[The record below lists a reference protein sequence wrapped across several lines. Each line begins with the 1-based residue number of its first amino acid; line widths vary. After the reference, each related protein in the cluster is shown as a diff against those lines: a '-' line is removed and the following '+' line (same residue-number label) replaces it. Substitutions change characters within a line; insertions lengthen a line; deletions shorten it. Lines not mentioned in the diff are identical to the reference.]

1 MTNETIDQ
9 TTTPDQTLNQ
19 TDFVPQRFINNLQA
33 AFIKVDNAVASFDP
47 DQKPIVDKNDRDN
60 RQAFEKISQ
69 LREEYA
75 NKAIKNPTK
84 KNQYFSDFINKSN
97 DLINKDNL
105 IAVDSSVDSFKKFG
119 DQRYQIF
126 TSWVS
131 LQKDPSKI
139 NTQQIQN
146 FMENI
151 IQPPISD
158 DKEKAE
164 FLRSAKQSFAGIIIG
179 NQIRSDEKFMG
190 VFDEFLKARQEAEKN
205 AEPTG
210 GDWLDI
216 FLSFVFNKKQ
226 SSDLK
231 ETLHQE
237 PRPDFEQ
244 NIATTTTDIQGLP
257 PEARDLLD
265 ERGNFSKFTLGDMEM
280 LDVEGVADKDP
291 NYKFNQLLIHN
302 NALSSVLMG
311 SHSGIEP
318 EKVSLLYGDNGGPE
332 ARHDWNATVGYKNQQ
347 GSNVATLIN
356 AHLNNGSG
364 LVIAGNENGIKNP
377 SFYLYKQDQLTGLK
391 QALSQE
397 EIQNKVD
404 FMEFL
409 AQNNA
414 KLDNL
419 SEKEKEKFQTEIGNF
434 QKDRKAYLDALGS
447 DHIAF
452 VSKKD
457 PKHLALVTEF
467 GNGEVSYTLKD
478 YGKKQDKALDGE
490 TKTTL
495 QGSLKYDGVMFV
507 DYSNFKYTNVSKS
520 PDKGL
525 GATNGVSHLEANFS
539 KVAVF
544 NLPNLNNLAITNY
557 IRRDLEDK
565 LWAKG
570 LSPQEANKLIKD
582 FLNSNK
588 ELVGKVSNFNKAV
601 AEAKNT
607 GNYDEV
613 KKAQKDLEK
622 SLRKRES
629 LEKEVAKK
637 LESRND
643 NKNRMEAKAQAN
655 SQKDKIFALIN
666 KEASKEARAAAF
678 DPNLKGVRSELS
690 DKLENINKNLKDFG
704 KSFDELKNGKNND
717 FSKAEETL
725 KALKDSV
732 KDLGINPEWIS
743 KIENLNAALNDFKN
757 GKNKDFSKVTQAK
770 SDLENSIKDVIIN
783 QKITDKVDNLNQA
796 VSETK
801 LTGNFSKV
809 EQALAE
815 LKNLSLDLGKN
826 SDLQF
831 VRDGVRGTLV
841 GNGLSKTEATTLTKN
856 FSDIRKEL
864 SEKLFGKSNNNNN
877 GLKNNEE
884 PIYAQVNKKKAGQ
897 ATSPE
902 EPIYAQVARKMSVK
916 IDQLNEAASAINR
929 KIDRINKI
937 ASAGKGVGGFSGAG
951 QSASPEE
958 PIYAQ
963 VAKKV
968 SAKIDQLNESAS
980 AINRK
985 IDRINKIASAGKG
998 VGGFSGAGQS
1008 ASPEEPIYA
1017 QVAKKVRAKIDQ
1029 LNESASAINRKMDR
1043 INKIASAGKG
1053 VGGFRGAGQSASPE
1067 EPIYA
1072 QVAKK
1077 VRAKIDQLNESA
1089 SAINRKMDRINKIAS
1104 AGKGVGGFSGAGQS
1118 ASPEEPLYAQVA
1130 KKVRAKIDQLNE
1142 SASAIN
1148 RKIDRINKIASAGK
1162 GVGGFRGA
1170 GQSASPEE
1178 PIYAQVAKKV
1188 SAKIDQLNESASA
1201 INRKMDRINKIASAG
1216 KGVGGFSGAGQSASP
1231 EEPLYAQVAKKVSA
1245 KIDQLNESAS
1255 AINRKIDRINKIASA
1270 GKGVGGFSGA
1280 GQSAS
1285 PEEPLYAQVAK
1296 KVRAKIDQLNESAS
1310 AINRKMDRINKIASA
1325 GKGVGGFRGAGQ
1337 SASPEEPLYAQVA
1350 KKVSAKID
1358 QLNESASAINRKIDR
1373 INKIASAGKG
1383 VGGFRGAGQS
1393 ASPEEPLYAQVAK
1406 KVRAKIDQL
1415 NESAS
1420 AINRKIDRINKIAS
1434 AGKGVGG
1441 FRGAGQS
1448 ASPEEPLYAQVAK
1461 KVRAKID
1468 QLNESASA
1476 INRKIDRINKIAS
1489 AGKGV
1494 GGFSGAGQSA
1504 SPEEPLYAQVAKKVR
1519 AKIDQLNESA
1529 SAINRKMDRIN
1540 KIASAGKG
1548 VGGFRGAG
1556 QSASPEEPL
1565 YAQVAKKVSA
1575 KIDQLNESASAINR
1589 KMDRINKIAS
1599 AGKGVGGFRGAGQSA
1614 SPEEP
1619 IYAQVAKKVSA
1630 KIDQLNESASA
1641 INRKMDRINKIAS
1654 AGKGVGGF
1662 RGAGQS
1668 ASPEEPLYAQV
1679 AKKVSAKIDQLNESA
1694 SAINRKIDRIN
1705 KIASA
1710 GKGVGGFSGAGQ
1722 SASPEEPIYAQVAK
1736 KVSAKIDQLNESA
1749 SAINRKIDRINKIA
1763 SAGKGVGGFSGAGQS
1778 ASPEPIYATIDFDEA
1793 NQAGFSLRRS
1803 AAVNDLSKVGLS
1815 REQELTR
1822 RIGDLNQA
1830 VSEAKAGHFD
1840 KLEQKIDE
1848 LKDSTKKNALKLWV
1862 ESAKQVP
1869 TGLQAKLDNYAT
1881 NSHTRINSNVQSG
1894 TINEKATGM
1903 LTQKNP
1909 EWLKLVN
1916 DKIVAHNVGSA
1927 HLSEYDKIGFNQKNM
1942 KDYSDSF
1949 KFSTKL
1955 NNAVK
1960 DIKSSF
1966 VQFLTNTFSTGSYS
1980 LMKANVEHGV
1990 KNTTKGGFQK
2000 S

>member
-9 TTTPDQTLNQ
+9 TTTPDQTLNP
-19 TDFVPQRFINNLQA
+19 TDFVPQRFINNLQV
-33 AFIKVDNAVASFDP
+33 AFLKVDNAVASYDP

-139 NTQQIQN
+139 NTQQIRN

-190 VFDEFLKARQEAEKN
+190 VFDESLKERQEAEKN
-205 AEPTG
+205 GEPDG
-210 GDWLDI
+210 GDWFDI

-280 LDVEGVADKDP
+280 LDVEGVADNDP

-311 SHSGIEP
+311 SHNGIEP

-347 GSNVATLIN
+347 GNNVATLIN
-356 AHLNNGSG
+356 AHLKNGSG
-364 LVIAGNENGIKNP
+364 LVIAGNEDGIKNP

-434 QKDRKAYLDALGS
+434 QKDRKAYLDALGN

-507 DYSNFKYTNVSKS
+507 NYSNFKYTNASKS
-520 PDKGL
+520 PDKGV
-525 GATNGVSHLEANFS
+525 GATNGVSHLEANLS
-539 KVAVF
+539 NVAVF

-570 LSPQEANKLIKD
+570 LTPQEANKLIKD

-588 ELVGKVSNFNKAV
+588 ELVGKVSNLNKAV

-622 SLRKRES
+622 SIRKREH

-666 KEASKEARAAAF
+666 QEASKEARAAAF
-678 DPNLKGVRSELS
+678 DPNLKGIRSELS

-770 SDLENSIKDVIIN
+770 SDLENSIKDVSIN
-783 QKITDKVDNLNQA
+783 QKITDKVDDLNQA
-796 VSETK
+796 VSEAK
-801 LTGNFSKV
+801 LTGDFSKV

-815 LKNLSLDLGKN
+815 LKNLSLDQK
-826 SDLQF
+826 SDLQKS
-831 VRDGVRGTLV
+831 VKNGVNGTLV

-864 SEKLFGKSNNNNN
+864 NEKLFGNSNNNNN
-877 GLKNNEE
+877 GLKNSTE
-884 PIYAQVNKKKAGQ
+884 PIYAKVNKKKAGQ
-897 ATSPE
+897 AASPE
-902 EPIYAQVARKMSVK
+902 EPIYTQVAKKVNARIDRLNKIASTINGK
-916 IDQLNEAASAINR
+916 IDQLNRTASAN
-929 KIDRINKI
+929 
-937 ASAGKGVGGFSGAG
+937 KGVGGFSGAG
-951 QSASPEE
+951 
-958 PIYAQ
+958 
-963 VAKKV
+963 
-968 SAKIDQLNESAS
+968 
-980 AINRK
+980 R
-985 IDRINKIASAGKG
+985 
-998 VGGFSGAGQS
+998 
-1008 ASPEEPIYA
+1008 
-1017 QVAKKVRAKIDQ
+1017 
-1029 LNESASAINRKMDR
+1029 
-1043 INKIASAGKG
+1043 
-1053 VGGFRGAGQSASPE
+1053 
-1067 EPIYA
+1067 
-1072 QVAKK
+1072 
-1077 VRAKIDQLNESA
+1077 
-1089 SAINRKMDRINKIAS
+1089 
-1104 AGKGVGGFSGAGQS
+1104 
-1118 ASPEEPLYAQVA
+1118 
-1130 KKVRAKIDQLNE
+1130 
-1142 SASAIN
+1142 
-1148 RKIDRINKIASAGK
+1148 
-1162 GVGGFRGA
+1162 
-1170 GQSASPEE
+1170 
-1178 PIYAQVAKKV
+1178 
-1188 SAKIDQLNESASA
+1188 
-1201 INRKMDRINKIASAG
+1201 
-1216 KGVGGFSGAGQSASP
+1216 
-1231 EEPLYAQVAKKVSA
+1231 
-1245 KIDQLNESAS
+1245 
-1255 AINRKIDRINKIASA
+1255 
-1270 GKGVGGFSGA
+1270 
-1280 GQSAS
+1280 
-1285 PEEPLYAQVAK
+1285 
-1296 KVRAKIDQLNESAS
+1296 
-1310 AINRKMDRINKIASA
+1310 
-1325 GKGVGGFRGAGQ
+1325 
-1337 SASPEEPLYAQVA
+1337 
-1350 KKVSAKID
+1350 
-1358 QLNESASAINRKIDR
+1358 
-1373 INKIASAGKG
+1373 
-1383 VGGFRGAGQS
+1383 
-1393 ASPEEPLYAQVAK
+1393 
-1406 KVRAKIDQL
+1406 
-1415 NESAS
+1415 
-1420 AINRKIDRINKIAS
+1420 
-1434 AGKGVGG
+1434 
-1441 FRGAGQS
+1441 
-1448 ASPEEPLYAQVAK
+1448 
-1461 KVRAKID
+1461 
-1468 QLNESASA
+1468 
-1476 INRKIDRINKIAS
+1476 
-1489 AGKGV
+1489 
-1494 GGFSGAGQSA
+1494 
-1504 SPEEPLYAQVAKKVR
+1504 
-1519 AKIDQLNESA
+1519 
-1529 SAINRKMDRIN
+1529 
-1540 KIASAGKG
+1540 
-1548 VGGFRGAG
+1548 
-1556 QSASPEEPL
+1556 
-1565 YAQVAKKVSA
+1565 
-1575 KIDQLNESASAINR
+1575 
-1589 KMDRINKIAS
+1589 
-1599 AGKGVGGFRGAGQSA
+1599 
-1614 SPEEP
+1614 
-1619 IYAQVAKKVSA
+1619 
-1630 KIDQLNESASA
+1630 
-1641 INRKMDRINKIAS
+1641 
-1654 AGKGVGGF
+1654 
-1662 RGAGQS
+1662 
-1668 ASPEEPLYAQV
+1668 
-1679 AKKVSAKIDQLNESA
+1679 
-1694 SAINRKIDRIN
+1694 
-1705 KIASA
+1705 
-1710 GKGVGGFSGAGQ
+1710 
-1722 SASPEEPIYAQVAK
+1722 
-1736 KVSAKIDQLNESA
+1736 
-1749 SAINRKIDRINKIA
+1749 
-1763 SAGKGVGGFSGAGQS
+1763 S

-1793 NQAGFSLRRS
+1793 NQAGFPLRRS

-1830 VSEAKAGHFD
+1830 VSEAKTGHFD

-1848 LKDSTKKNALKLWV
+1848 LKDSTKKNAVNLWV

-1881 NSHTRINSNVQSG
+1881 NSHTRINSNVKNG
-1894 TINEKATGM
+1894 GINEKATGM

-1916 DKIVAHNVGSA
+1916 DKIVAHNVGSIP
-1927 HLSEYDKIGFNQKNM
+1927 LSDYDKIGFNQKNM

-1966 VQFLTNTFSTGSYS
+1966 VQFLTNTFSQGSYS
-1980 LMKANVEHGV
+1980 LAKAELGV
-1990 KNTTKGGFQK
+1990 KNINTKSGFQK

>member
-1 MTNETIDQ
+1 MTNETINQ
-9 TTTPDQTLNQ
+9 ITLDQTLNE
-19 TDFVPQRFINNLQA
+19 TDFVPQRFINNLQV

-75 NKAIKNPTK
+75 NKAIKNPAK

-105 IAVDSSVDSFKKFG
+105 IAVDSSVESFKKFG

-139 NTQQIQN
+139 NTQQIRN

-190 VFDEFLKARQEAEKN
+190 VFDESLKERQEAEKN
-205 AEPTG
+205 AESAG

-237 PRPDFEQ
+237 PVPDYEQ
-244 NIATTTTDIQGLP
+244 NLATTTTDIQGLP

-265 ERGNFSKFTLGDMEM
+265 ERGNFFKFTLGDVEM

-311 SHSGIEP
+311 SHSNIEP

-347 GSNVATLIN
+347 GNNVATLIN

-364 LVIAGNENGIKNP
+364 LVIAGNEDGIKNP
-377 SFYLYKQDQLTGLK
+377 SFYLYKEDQLTGLK

-409 AQNNA
+409 AKNNA

-419 SEKEKEKFQTEIGNF
+419 SEKEKEKFQTEIKNF
-434 QKDRKAYLDALGS
+434 QKDRKAYLDALGN
-447 DHIAF
+447 DHVAF

-467 GNGEVSYTLKD
+467 GNGELSYTLKD

-507 DYSNFKYTNVSKS
+507 NYSNFKYTNASKS
-520 PDKGL
+520 PDKGV
-525 GATNGVSHLEANFS
+525 GTTNGVSHLEANFS

-570 LSPQEANKLIKD
+570 LSPQEVNKLIKD

-588 ELVGKVSNFNKAV
+588 ELVGKVSNLNKAV

-607 GNYDEV
+607 GNYDGV

-622 SLRKRES
+622 SLRKREH

-643 NKNRMEAKAQAN
+643 NKKNRMEAKAQAN

-666 KEASKEARAAAF
+666 QEASKEARAAAF
-678 DPNLKGVRSELS
+678 DPNLKGIRSELS

-704 KSFDELKNGKNND
+704 KSFDDFKNGKNND

-826 SDLQF
+826 SDLQKS
-831 VRDGVRGTLV
+831 VKNGVNGTLV

-864 SEKLFGKSNNNNN
+864 NEKLFGNSNNNNN
-877 GLKNNEE
+877 GLKNNTE
-884 PIYAQVNKKKAGQ
+884 PIYAQVNKKKTGQ
-897 ATSPE
+897 
-902 EPIYAQVARKMSVK
+902 V
-916 IDQLNEAASAINR
+916 
-929 KIDRINKI
+929 
-937 ASAGKGVGGFSGAG
+937 
-951 QSASPEE
+951 ASPEE

-968 SAKIDQLNESAS
+968 SAKIDQLNEATSA
-980 AINRK
+980 
-985 IDRINKIASAGKG
+985 
-998 VGGFSGAGQS
+998 V
-1008 ASPEEPIYA
+1008 
-1017 QVAKKVRAKIDQ
+1017 
-1029 LNESASAINRKMDR
+1029 
-1043 INKIASAGKG
+1043 
-1053 VGGFRGAGQSASPE
+1053 
-1067 EPIYA
+1067 
-1072 QVAKK
+1072 
-1077 VRAKIDQLNESA
+1077 
-1089 SAINRKMDRINKIAS
+1089 
-1104 AGKGVGGFSGAGQS
+1104 
-1118 ASPEEPLYAQVA
+1118 
-1130 KKVRAKIDQLNE
+1130 
-1142 SASAIN
+1142 
-1148 RKIDRINKIASAGK
+1148 
-1162 GVGGFRGA
+1162 
-1170 GQSASPEE
+1170 
-1178 PIYAQVAKKV
+1178 
-1188 SAKIDQLNESASA
+1188 
-1201 INRKMDRINKIASAG
+1201 
-1216 KGVGGFSGAGQSASP
+1216 
-1231 EEPLYAQVAKKVSA
+1231 
-1245 KIDQLNESAS
+1245 
-1255 AINRKIDRINKIASA
+1255 
-1270 GKGVGGFSGA
+1270 
-1280 GQSAS
+1280 
-1285 PEEPLYAQVAK
+1285 
-1296 KVRAKIDQLNESAS
+1296 
-1310 AINRKMDRINKIASA
+1310 
-1325 GKGVGGFRGAGQ
+1325 
-1337 SASPEEPLYAQVA
+1337 
-1350 KKVSAKID
+1350 
-1358 QLNESASAINRKIDR
+1358 
-1373 INKIASAGKG
+1373 
-1383 VGGFRGAGQS
+1383 
-1393 ASPEEPLYAQVAK
+1393 
-1406 KVRAKIDQL
+1406 
-1415 NESAS
+1415 
-1420 AINRKIDRINKIAS
+1420 
-1434 AGKGVGG
+1434 
-1441 FRGAGQS
+1441 
-1448 ASPEEPLYAQVAK
+1448 
-1461 KVRAKID
+1461 
-1468 QLNESASA
+1468 
-1476 INRKIDRINKIAS
+1476 
-1489 AGKGV
+1489 
-1494 GGFSGAGQSA
+1494 
-1504 SPEEPLYAQVAKKVR
+1504 
-1519 AKIDQLNESA
+1519 
-1529 SAINRKMDRIN
+1529 
-1540 KIASAGKG
+1540 
-1548 VGGFRGAG
+1548 
-1556 QSASPEEPL
+1556 
-1565 YAQVAKKVSA
+1565 
-1575 KIDQLNESASAINR
+1575 
-1589 KMDRINKIAS
+1589 
-1599 AGKGVGGFRGAGQSA
+1599 
-1614 SPEEP
+1614 
-1619 IYAQVAKKVSA
+1619 
-1630 KIDQLNESASA
+1630 
-1641 INRKMDRINKIAS
+1641 
-1654 AGKGVGGF
+1654 
-1662 RGAGQS
+1662 
-1668 ASPEEPLYAQV
+1668 
-1679 AKKVSAKIDQLNESA
+1679 
-1694 SAINRKIDRIN
+1694 
-1705 KIASA
+1705 
-1710 GKGVGGFSGAGQ
+1710 
-1722 SASPEEPIYAQVAK
+1722 
-1736 KVSAKIDQLNESA
+1736 
-1749 SAINRKIDRINKIA
+1749 NRKIDRINKIA

-1793 NQAGFSLRRS
+1793 NQAGFPLRRS
-1803 AAVNDLSKVGLS
+1803 AAVNDFSKVGLS

-1830 VSEAKAGHFD
+1830 VSEAKIGHFD

-1862 ESAKQVP
+1862 ESTKQVP
-1869 TGLQAKLDNYAT
+1869 TSLQAKLDNYAT
-1881 NSHTRINSNVQSG
+1881 NSHTRINSNVQHG
-1894 TINEKATGM
+1894 AINEKATGM

-1990 KNTTKGGFQK
+1990 KNTTKSGFQK

>member
-9 TTTPDQTLNQ
+9 TTTPDQTLNP
-19 TDFVPQRFINNLQA
+19 TDFVPQRFINNLQV
-33 AFIKVDNAVASFDP
+33 AFLKVDNAVASYDP

-69 LREEYA
+69 LREEYS

-139 NTQQIQN
+139 NTQTIRN

-179 NQIRSDEKFMG
+179 NQIRSDQKFMG
-190 VFDEFLKARQEAEKN
+190 VFDESLKERQEAEKN
-205 AEPTG
+205 AEPA

-244 NIATTTTDIQGLP
+244 NLATTTTDIQGLP

-311 SHSGIEP
+311 GHSSIEP

-332 ARHDWNATVGYKNQQ
+332 ARHDWNATVGYKDQQ
-347 GSNVATLIN
+347 GNNVATLIN
-356 AHLNNGSG
+356 AHLHNGSG
-364 LVIAGNENGIKNP
+364 LIIAGNENGIKNP
-377 SFYLYKQDQLTGLK
+377 SFYLYKEDQLTGLK
-391 QALSQE
+391 QAMSQE

-409 AQNNA
+409 AKNNA

-419 SEKEKEKFQTEIGNF
+419 SEEEKEKFQTEIENF
-434 QKDRKAYLDALGS
+434 QKDRKAYLDALGN
-447 DHIAF
+447 DHVAF

-457 PKHLALVTEF
+457 PKHLALITEF

-490 TKTTL
+490 VKTTL

-507 DYSNFKYTNVSKS
+507 DYSNFKYTNASKS

-544 NLPNLNNLAITNY
+544 NLPNLNNLAITNH
-557 IRRDLEDK
+557 IRRDLEGK

-570 LSPQEANKLIKD
+570 LSSQEANKLIKD

-622 SLRKRES
+622 SLRKREH

-757 GKNKDFSKVTQAK
+757 GKNNDFSKVTQAK

-783 QKITDKVDNLNQA
+783 QKITDKVDKLNQA

-801 LTGNFSKV
+801 LTGDFSKV

-815 LKNLSLDLGKN
+815 LKNLSLDQKNESFNDGKN

-831 VRDGVRGTLV
+831 VRDSVRGTLV
-841 GNGLSKTEATTLTKN
+841 GNGLSKTEATKLSKN

-864 SEKLFGKSNNNNN
+864 SEKLFGKSNSN

-884 PIYAQVNKKKAGQ
+884 PIYAKVNKKKTGQ
-897 ATSPE
+897 AT
-902 EPIYAQVARKMSVK
+902 
-916 IDQLNEAASAINR
+916 
-929 KIDRINKI
+929 
-937 ASAGKGVGGFSGAG
+937 
-951 QSASPEE
+951 SPEE

-968 SAKIDQLNESAS
+968 SAKIDQLNEATS

-998 VGGFSGAGQS
+998 VGNFG
-1008 ASPEEPIYA
+1008 
-1017 QVAKKVRAKIDQ
+1017 
-1029 LNESASAINRKMDR
+1029 
-1043 INKIASAGKG
+1043 
-1053 VGGFRGAGQSASPE
+1053 
-1067 EPIYA
+1067 
-1072 QVAKK
+1072 
-1077 VRAKIDQLNESA
+1077 
-1089 SAINRKMDRINKIAS
+1089 
-1104 AGKGVGGFSGAGQS
+1104 
-1118 ASPEEPLYAQVA
+1118 
-1130 KKVRAKIDQLNE
+1130 
-1142 SASAIN
+1142 
-1148 RKIDRINKIASAGK
+1148 
-1162 GVGGFRGA
+1162 
-1170 GQSASPEE
+1170 
-1178 PIYAQVAKKV
+1178 
-1188 SAKIDQLNESASA
+1188 
-1201 INRKMDRINKIASAG
+1201 
-1216 KGVGGFSGAGQSASP
+1216 
-1231 EEPLYAQVAKKVSA
+1231 
-1245 KIDQLNESAS
+1245 
-1255 AINRKIDRINKIASA
+1255 
-1270 GKGVGGFSGA
+1270 
-1280 GQSAS
+1280 
-1285 PEEPLYAQVAK
+1285 
-1296 KVRAKIDQLNESAS
+1296 
-1310 AINRKMDRINKIASA
+1310 
-1325 GKGVGGFRGAGQ
+1325 
-1337 SASPEEPLYAQVA
+1337 
-1350 KKVSAKID
+1350 
-1358 QLNESASAINRKIDR
+1358 
-1373 INKIASAGKG
+1373 
-1383 VGGFRGAGQS
+1383 
-1393 ASPEEPLYAQVAK
+1393 
-1406 KVRAKIDQL
+1406 
-1415 NESAS
+1415 
-1420 AINRKIDRINKIAS
+1420 
-1434 AGKGVGG
+1434 
-1441 FRGAGQS
+1441 
-1448 ASPEEPLYAQVAK
+1448 
-1461 KVRAKID
+1461 
-1468 QLNESASA
+1468 
-1476 INRKIDRINKIAS
+1476 
-1489 AGKGV
+1489 
-1494 GGFSGAGQSA
+1494 
-1504 SPEEPLYAQVAKKVR
+1504 
-1519 AKIDQLNESA
+1519 
-1529 SAINRKMDRIN
+1529 
-1540 KIASAGKG
+1540 
-1548 VGGFRGAG
+1548 
-1556 QSASPEEPL
+1556 
-1565 YAQVAKKVSA
+1565 
-1575 KIDQLNESASAINR
+1575 
-1589 KMDRINKIAS
+1589 
-1599 AGKGVGGFRGAGQSA
+1599 
-1614 SPEEP
+1614 
-1619 IYAQVAKKVSA
+1619 
-1630 KIDQLNESASA
+1630 
-1641 INRKMDRINKIAS
+1641 
-1654 AGKGVGGF
+1654 
-1662 RGAGQS
+1662 
-1668 ASPEEPLYAQV
+1668 
-1679 AKKVSAKIDQLNESA
+1679 
-1694 SAINRKIDRIN
+1694 
-1705 KIASA
+1705 
-1710 GKGVGGFSGAGQ
+1710 
-1722 SASPEEPIYAQVAK
+1722 
-1736 KVSAKIDQLNESA
+1736 
-1749 SAINRKIDRINKIA
+1749 
-1763 SAGKGVGGFSGAGQS
+1763 GAGQS

-1793 NQAGFSLRRS
+1793 NQAGFPLRRS
-1803 AAVNDLSKVGLS
+1803 TGVNDLSKVGLS

-1830 VSEAKAGHFD
+1830 VSEAKTGHFG

-1848 LKDSTKKNALKLWV
+1848 LKDSTKKNAVKLWV

-1869 TGLQAKLDNYAT
+1869 TSLQAKLDNYAT
-1881 NSHTRINSNVQSG
+1881 NSHTRINSNVQHG
-1894 TINEKATGM
+1894 AINEKATGM

-1916 DKIVAHNVGSA
+1916 DKIVANNVGSA

-1960 DIKSSF
+1960 DIKSNF
-1966 VQFLTNTFSTGSYS
+1966 VQFLTNAFSSGSYS
-1980 LMKANVEHGV
+1980 LAKANAELGV
-1990 KNTTKGGFQK
+1990 KNINTKSGFQK

>member
-9 TTTPDQTLNQ
+9 TTTPDQTPNP
-19 TDFVPQRFINNLQA
+19 TDFVPQRFINNLQV
-33 AFIKVDNAVASFDP
+33 AFLKVDNAVASFDP

-75 NKAIKNPTK
+75 NKAIKNPAK

-105 IAVDSSVDSFKKFG
+105 IAVNSSVDSFKKFG

-179 NQIRSDEKFMG
+179 NQIRSDQKFMG
-190 VFDEFLKARQEAEKN
+190 VFDESLKARQEAEKN
-205 AEPTG
+205 AEPSG

-244 NIATTTTDIQGLP
+244 NLATTTTDIQGLP

-265 ERGNFSKFTLGDMEM
+265 ERGSFSKFTLGDMEM

-311 SHSGIEP
+311 SHNGIEP

-347 GSNVATLIN
+347 GNNVATLIN

-364 LVIAGNENGIKNP
+364 LVIAGNEDGIKNP
-377 SFYLYKQDQLTGLK
+377 SFYLYKEDQLTGLK
-391 QALSQE
+391 QAMSQE

-409 AQNNA
+409 AKNNA

-434 QKDRKAYLDALGS
+434 QKDRKAYLDALGN
-447 DHIAF
+447 DHVAF

-490 TKTTL
+490 VKTTL
-495 QGSLKYDGVMFV
+495 QGNLKYDGVMFV
-507 DYSNFKYTNVSKS
+507 DYSNFKYTNASKS
-520 PDKGL
+520 PDKGVS
-525 GATNGVSHLEANFS
+525 ATNGVSHLEANFS

-588 ELVGKVSNFNKAV
+588 EMLGKVSNFNQAV

-622 SLRKRES
+622 SLRKREH

-666 KEASKEARAAAF
+666 QEASKEARAAAF
-678 DPNLKGVRSELS
+678 DPNLKGIRSELS

-704 KSFDELKNGKNND
+704 KSFDELKNGNNND

-725 KALKDSV
+725 KTLKDSV

-757 GKNKDFSKVTQAK
+757 GKNNDFSKVTQAK

-801 LTGNFSKV
+801 LTGDFSKV

-815 LKNLSLDLGKN
+815 LKNLSLDQKNESFNVGKN
-826 SDLQF
+826 SDLQS
-831 VRDGVRGTLV
+831 VRDSVRGTLV
-841 GNGLSKTEATTLTKN
+841 GNGLSKTEATKLSKN

-864 SEKLFGKSNNNNN
+864 SEKLFGKSNNNSN

-884 PIYAQVNKKKAGQ
+884 PIYAKVNKKKAGQ
-897 ATSPE
+897 AT
-902 EPIYAQVARKMSVK
+902 
-916 IDQLNEAASAINR
+916 
-929 KIDRINKI
+929 
-937 ASAGKGVGGFSGAG
+937 
-951 QSASPEE
+951 SPEE

-968 SAKIDQLNESAS
+968 SAKIDQLNEATS

-998 VGGFSGAGQS
+998 VGNFG
-1008 ASPEEPIYA
+1008 
-1017 QVAKKVRAKIDQ
+1017 
-1029 LNESASAINRKMDR
+1029 
-1043 INKIASAGKG
+1043 
-1053 VGGFRGAGQSASPE
+1053 
-1067 EPIYA
+1067 
-1072 QVAKK
+1072 
-1077 VRAKIDQLNESA
+1077 
-1089 SAINRKMDRINKIAS
+1089 
-1104 AGKGVGGFSGAGQS
+1104 
-1118 ASPEEPLYAQVA
+1118 
-1130 KKVRAKIDQLNE
+1130 
-1142 SASAIN
+1142 
-1148 RKIDRINKIASAGK
+1148 
-1162 GVGGFRGA
+1162 
-1170 GQSASPEE
+1170 
-1178 PIYAQVAKKV
+1178 
-1188 SAKIDQLNESASA
+1188 
-1201 INRKMDRINKIASAG
+1201 
-1216 KGVGGFSGAGQSASP
+1216 
-1231 EEPLYAQVAKKVSA
+1231 
-1245 KIDQLNESAS
+1245 
-1255 AINRKIDRINKIASA
+1255 
-1270 GKGVGGFSGA
+1270 
-1280 GQSAS
+1280 
-1285 PEEPLYAQVAK
+1285 
-1296 KVRAKIDQLNESAS
+1296 
-1310 AINRKMDRINKIASA
+1310 
-1325 GKGVGGFRGAGQ
+1325 
-1337 SASPEEPLYAQVA
+1337 
-1350 KKVSAKID
+1350 
-1358 QLNESASAINRKIDR
+1358 
-1373 INKIASAGKG
+1373 
-1383 VGGFRGAGQS
+1383 
-1393 ASPEEPLYAQVAK
+1393 
-1406 KVRAKIDQL
+1406 
-1415 NESAS
+1415 
-1420 AINRKIDRINKIAS
+1420 
-1434 AGKGVGG
+1434 
-1441 FRGAGQS
+1441 
-1448 ASPEEPLYAQVAK
+1448 
-1461 KVRAKID
+1461 
-1468 QLNESASA
+1468 
-1476 INRKIDRINKIAS
+1476 
-1489 AGKGV
+1489 
-1494 GGFSGAGQSA
+1494 
-1504 SPEEPLYAQVAKKVR
+1504 
-1519 AKIDQLNESA
+1519 
-1529 SAINRKMDRIN
+1529 
-1540 KIASAGKG
+1540 
-1548 VGGFRGAG
+1548 
-1556 QSASPEEPL
+1556 
-1565 YAQVAKKVSA
+1565 
-1575 KIDQLNESASAINR
+1575 
-1589 KMDRINKIAS
+1589 
-1599 AGKGVGGFRGAGQSA
+1599 
-1614 SPEEP
+1614 
-1619 IYAQVAKKVSA
+1619 
-1630 KIDQLNESASA
+1630 
-1641 INRKMDRINKIAS
+1641 
-1654 AGKGVGGF
+1654 
-1662 RGAGQS
+1662 
-1668 ASPEEPLYAQV
+1668 
-1679 AKKVSAKIDQLNESA
+1679 
-1694 SAINRKIDRIN
+1694 
-1705 KIASA
+1705 
-1710 GKGVGGFSGAGQ
+1710 
-1722 SASPEEPIYAQVAK
+1722 
-1736 KVSAKIDQLNESA
+1736 
-1749 SAINRKIDRINKIA
+1749 
-1763 SAGKGVGGFSGAGQS
+1763 GAGQS

-1793 NQAGFSLRRS
+1793 NQAGFPLKRY
-1803 AAVNDLSKVGLS
+1803 AGVGDLSKVGLS

-1830 VSEAKAGHFD
+1830 VSEAKIGHFG

-1848 LKDSTKKNALKLWV
+1848 LKDSTKKNAVKLWV

-1869 TGLQAKLDNYAT
+1869 TSLQAKLDNYAT
-1881 NSHTRINSNVQSG
+1881 NSHTRINSNVQHG
-1894 TINEKATGM
+1894 AINEKATGM

-1980 LMKANVEHGV
+1980 LMKANAEHGV
-1990 KNTTKGGFQK
+1990 KNTNTKGGFQK

>member
-9 TTTPDQTLNQ
+9 TTTPDQTPNQ
-19 TDFVPQRFINNLQA
+19 TDFVPQRFINNLQV
-33 AFIKVDNAVASFDP
+33 AFIEVDNAVASFDP

-75 NKAIKNPTK
+75 NKAIKNPAK

-105 IAVDSSVDSFKKFG
+105 IAVDSSVESFRKFG

-139 NTQQIQN
+139 NTQQIRN

-179 NQIRSDEKFMG
+179 NQIRSDQKFMG
-190 VFDEFLKARQEAEKN
+190 VFDESLKERQEAEKN
-205 AEPTG
+205 AEPAG

-231 ETLHQE
+231 ETLNQE

-244 NIATTTTDIQGLP
+244 NLATTTTDIQGLP

-265 ERGNFSKFTLGDMEM
+265 ERGNFFKFTLGDVEM
-280 LDVEGVADKDP
+280 LDVEGVADNDP

-302 NALSSVLMG
+302 NALSSVLIG
-311 SHSGIEP
+311 SHSSIEP
-318 EKVSLLYGDNGGPE
+318 KKVSLLYGDNGGPE
-332 ARHDWNATVGYKNQQ
+332 ARHDWNATVGYKDQQ

-356 AHLNNGSG
+356 AHLHNGSG
-364 LVIAGNENGIKNP
+364 LIIAGNENGIKNP
-377 SFYLYKQDQLTGLK
+377 SFYLYKEDQLTGLK

-409 AQNNA
+409 AKNNA

-434 QKDRKAYLDALGS
+434 QKDRKAYLDALGN
-447 DHIAF
+447 DHVAF

-478 YGKKQDKALDGE
+478 YGKKQDKALDRE

-507 DYSNFKYTNVSKS
+507 NYSNFKYTNASKS
-520 PDKGL
+520 PDKGV
-525 GATNGVSHLEANFS
+525 GATNGVSHLEANLS

-565 LWAKG
+565 LCAKG

-588 ELVGKVSNFNKAV
+588 EMVGKVSNLNKAV

-622 SLRKRES
+622 SLRKREH

-678 DPNLKGVRSELS
+678 DPNLKGIRSELS

-704 KSFDELKNGKNND
+704 KSFDEPKNGKNKD

-801 LTGNFSKV
+801 LTGDFSKV

-815 LKNLSLDLGKN
+815 LKSLSLDQKNESFNVGKN
-826 SDLQF
+826 SDLQKS
-831 VRDGVRGTLV
+831 VKNSVNGTLV
-841 GNGLSKTEATTLTKN
+841 GNGLPKTEATKLTKN

-864 SEKLFGKSNNNNN
+864 NEKLFGNSNNNNN
-877 GLKNNEE
+877 GLKNNTE

-902 EPIYAQVARKMSVK
+902 EPIYTQVAKKVSAK
-916 IDQLNEAASAINR
+916 IDQLNKATSAINR

-951 QSASPEE
+951 
-958 PIYAQ
+958 
-963 VAKKV
+963 
-968 SAKIDQLNESAS
+968 
-980 AINRK
+980 R
-985 IDRINKIASAGKG
+985 
-998 VGGFSGAGQS
+998 
-1008 ASPEEPIYA
+1008 
-1017 QVAKKVRAKIDQ
+1017 
-1029 LNESASAINRKMDR
+1029 
-1043 INKIASAGKG
+1043 
-1053 VGGFRGAGQSASPE
+1053 
-1067 EPIYA
+1067 
-1072 QVAKK
+1072 
-1077 VRAKIDQLNESA
+1077 
-1089 SAINRKMDRINKIAS
+1089 
-1104 AGKGVGGFSGAGQS
+1104 
-1118 ASPEEPLYAQVA
+1118 
-1130 KKVRAKIDQLNE
+1130 
-1142 SASAIN
+1142 
-1148 RKIDRINKIASAGK
+1148 
-1162 GVGGFRGA
+1162 
-1170 GQSASPEE
+1170 
-1178 PIYAQVAKKV
+1178 
-1188 SAKIDQLNESASA
+1188 
-1201 INRKMDRINKIASAG
+1201 
-1216 KGVGGFSGAGQSASP
+1216 
-1231 EEPLYAQVAKKVSA
+1231 
-1245 KIDQLNESAS
+1245 
-1255 AINRKIDRINKIASA
+1255 
-1270 GKGVGGFSGA
+1270 
-1280 GQSAS
+1280 
-1285 PEEPLYAQVAK
+1285 
-1296 KVRAKIDQLNESAS
+1296 
-1310 AINRKMDRINKIASA
+1310 
-1325 GKGVGGFRGAGQ
+1325 
-1337 SASPEEPLYAQVA
+1337 
-1350 KKVSAKID
+1350 
-1358 QLNESASAINRKIDR
+1358 
-1373 INKIASAGKG
+1373 
-1383 VGGFRGAGQS
+1383 
-1393 ASPEEPLYAQVAK
+1393 
-1406 KVRAKIDQL
+1406 
-1415 NESAS
+1415 
-1420 AINRKIDRINKIAS
+1420 
-1434 AGKGVGG
+1434 
-1441 FRGAGQS
+1441 
-1448 ASPEEPLYAQVAK
+1448 
-1461 KVRAKID
+1461 
-1468 QLNESASA
+1468 
-1476 INRKIDRINKIAS
+1476 
-1489 AGKGV
+1489 
-1494 GGFSGAGQSA
+1494 
-1504 SPEEPLYAQVAKKVR
+1504 
-1519 AKIDQLNESA
+1519 
-1529 SAINRKMDRIN
+1529 
-1540 KIASAGKG
+1540 
-1548 VGGFRGAG
+1548 
-1556 QSASPEEPL
+1556 
-1565 YAQVAKKVSA
+1565 
-1575 KIDQLNESASAINR
+1575 
-1589 KMDRINKIAS
+1589 
-1599 AGKGVGGFRGAGQSA
+1599 
-1614 SPEEP
+1614 
-1619 IYAQVAKKVSA
+1619 
-1630 KIDQLNESASA
+1630 
-1641 INRKMDRINKIAS
+1641 
-1654 AGKGVGGF
+1654 
-1662 RGAGQS
+1662 
-1668 ASPEEPLYAQV
+1668 
-1679 AKKVSAKIDQLNESA
+1679 
-1694 SAINRKIDRIN
+1694 
-1705 KIASA
+1705 
-1710 GKGVGGFSGAGQ
+1710 
-1722 SASPEEPIYAQVAK
+1722 
-1736 KVSAKIDQLNESA
+1736 
-1749 SAINRKIDRINKIA
+1749 
-1763 SAGKGVGGFSGAGQS
+1763 S

-1793 NQAGFSLRRS
+1793 NQAGFPLRRH
-1803 AAVNDLSKVGLS
+1803 AGVGDLSKVGLS

-1830 VSEAKAGHFD
+1830 VSEAKTGHFGN
-1840 KLEQKIDE
+1840 LEQKIDE

-1869 TGLQAKLDNYAT
+1869 ISLQAKLDNYAT
-1881 NSHTRINSNVQSG
+1881 NSHTRINSNVQDG

-1927 HLSEYDKIGFNQKNM
+1927 HLSEYDKIGFNQKDM
-1942 KDYSDSF
+1942 KGYSDSF

-1990 KNTTKGGFQK
+1990 KNTTKSGFQK

>member
-9 TTTPDQTLNQ
+9 TTTPNQTLNP
-19 TDFVPQRFINNLQA
+19 TDFVPQRFINNLQV
-33 AFIKVDNAVASFDP
+33 AFLKVDSAVASFDP

-69 LREEYA
+69 LMEEYA
-75 NKAIKNPTK
+75 NKAIKNPAK

-190 VFDEFLKARQEAEKN
+190 VFDESLKARQEAEKN
-205 AEPTG
+205 AEPAG

-257 PEARDLLD
+257 PESRDLLD

-280 LDVEGVADKDP
+280 LDVEGVADNDP

-311 SHSGIEP
+311 SHSNIEP

-347 GSNVATLIN
+347 GNNVAILIN
-356 AHLNNGSG
+356 AHLRNGSG
-364 LVIAGNENGIKNP
+364 LVIAGNEEGIKNP

-414 KLDNL
+414 RLDSL
-419 SEKEKEKFQTEIGNF
+419 SKEEKEKFQNEIEDF
-434 QKDRKAYLDALGS
+434 QKDRKAYLDALGN

-467 GNGEVSYTLKD
+467 GNGELSYTLKD

-495 QGSLKYDGVMFV
+495 QGNLKYDGVMFV
-507 DYSNFKYTNVSKS
+507 NYSNFKYTNASKS
-520 PDKGL
+520 PDKGV
-525 GATNGVSHLEANFS
+525 GATNGVSHLEANLS

-565 LWAKG
+565 LLAKG
-570 LSPQEANKLIKD
+570 LSPQEASKLIKD

-588 ELVGKVSNFNKAV
+588 EMVGKVLNFNKAV

-622 SLRKRES
+622 SIRKREH

-655 SQKDKIFALIN
+655 SQKDKIFVLIN
-666 KEASKEARAAAF
+666 QEASKEARAAAF
-678 DPNLKGVRSELS
+678 DPNLKGIRSELS
-690 DKLENINKNLKDFG
+690 DKLENINKNLKDFS
-704 KSFDELKNGKNND
+704 KSFDELKNGNNKD

-725 KALKDSV
+725 KTLKDSI

-770 SDLENSIKDVIIN
+770 SDLENSIKDVSIN
-783 QKITDKVDNLNQA
+783 QEITDKVDNLNQA
-796 VSETK
+796 VSEAK

-826 SDLQF
+826 SDLQS
-831 VRDGVRGTLV
+831 VKDSVRGTLV
-841 GNGLSKTEATTLTKN
+841 GNGLSKTEATKLSKN

-864 SEKLFGKSNNNNN
+864 NEKLFGNSNNNNNN
-877 GLKNNEE
+877 GLKKNEE
-884 PIYAQVNKKKAGQ
+884 PIYAQVNKKKTGQ
-897 ATSPE
+897 A
-902 EPIYAQVARKMSVK
+902 
-916 IDQLNEAASAINR
+916 
-929 KIDRINKI
+929 
-937 ASAGKGVGGFSGAG
+937 
-951 QSASPEE
+951 ASPEE

-963 VAKKV
+963 VNKK
-968 SAKIDQLNESAS
+968 KT
-980 AINRK
+980 
-985 IDRINKIASAGKG
+985 
-998 VGGFSGAGQS
+998 GQA
-1008 ASPEEPIYA
+1008 ASPEEPIYT
-1017 QVAKKVRAKIDQ
+1017 QVAKKVNARIDRLNKIASTINGKIDQ
-1029 LNESASAINRKMDR
+1029 LNRTASAN
-1043 INKIASAGKG
+1043 KG
-1053 VGGFRGAGQSASPE
+1053 VG
-1067 EPIYA
+1067 
-1072 QVAKK
+1072 
-1077 VRAKIDQLNESA
+1077 D
-1089 SAINRKMDRINKIAS
+1089 
-1104 AGKGVGGFSGAGQS
+1104 FSGAG
-1118 ASPEEPLYAQVA
+1118 
-1130 KKVRAKIDQLNE
+1130 R
-1142 SASAIN
+1142 
-1148 RKIDRINKIASAGK
+1148 
-1162 GVGGFRGA
+1162 
-1170 GQSASPEE
+1170 
-1178 PIYAQVAKKV
+1178 
-1188 SAKIDQLNESASA
+1188 
-1201 INRKMDRINKIASAG
+1201 
-1216 KGVGGFSGAGQSASP
+1216 
-1231 EEPLYAQVAKKVSA
+1231 
-1245 KIDQLNESAS
+1245 
-1255 AINRKIDRINKIASA
+1255 
-1270 GKGVGGFSGA
+1270 
-1280 GQSAS
+1280 
-1285 PEEPLYAQVAK
+1285 
-1296 KVRAKIDQLNESAS
+1296 
-1310 AINRKMDRINKIASA
+1310 
-1325 GKGVGGFRGAGQ
+1325 
-1337 SASPEEPLYAQVA
+1337 
-1350 KKVSAKID
+1350 
-1358 QLNESASAINRKIDR
+1358 
-1373 INKIASAGKG
+1373 
-1383 VGGFRGAGQS
+1383 
-1393 ASPEEPLYAQVAK
+1393 
-1406 KVRAKIDQL
+1406 
-1415 NESAS
+1415 
-1420 AINRKIDRINKIAS
+1420 
-1434 AGKGVGG
+1434 
-1441 FRGAGQS
+1441 
-1448 ASPEEPLYAQVAK
+1448 
-1461 KVRAKID
+1461 
-1468 QLNESASA
+1468 
-1476 INRKIDRINKIAS
+1476 
-1489 AGKGV
+1489 
-1494 GGFSGAGQSA
+1494 
-1504 SPEEPLYAQVAKKVR
+1504 
-1519 AKIDQLNESA
+1519 
-1529 SAINRKMDRIN
+1529 
-1540 KIASAGKG
+1540 
-1548 VGGFRGAG
+1548 
-1556 QSASPEEPL
+1556 
-1565 YAQVAKKVSA
+1565 
-1575 KIDQLNESASAINR
+1575 
-1589 KMDRINKIAS
+1589 
-1599 AGKGVGGFRGAGQSA
+1599 
-1614 SPEEP
+1614 
-1619 IYAQVAKKVSA
+1619 
-1630 KIDQLNESASA
+1630 
-1641 INRKMDRINKIAS
+1641 
-1654 AGKGVGGF
+1654 
-1662 RGAGQS
+1662 
-1668 ASPEEPLYAQV
+1668 
-1679 AKKVSAKIDQLNESA
+1679 
-1694 SAINRKIDRIN
+1694 
-1705 KIASA
+1705 
-1710 GKGVGGFSGAGQ
+1710 
-1722 SASPEEPIYAQVAK
+1722 
-1736 KVSAKIDQLNESA
+1736 
-1749 SAINRKIDRINKIA
+1749 
-1763 SAGKGVGGFSGAGQS
+1763 S

-1793 NQAGFSLRRS
+1793 NQAGFPLRRS

-1830 VSEAKAGHFD
+1830 VSEAKTGHFG

-1848 LKDSTKKNALKLWV
+1848 LKDSTKKNAVNLWV
-1862 ESAKQVP
+1862 GSAKQVP
-1869 TGLQAKLDNYAT
+1869 ASLQAKLDNYAT
-1881 NSHTRINSNVQSG
+1881 NSHTRINSNVKNG
-1894 TINEKATGM
+1894 GINEKATGM

-1916 DKIVAHNVGSA
+1916 DKIVAHNVGSTN
-1927 HLSEYDKIGFNQKNM
+1927 LSEYDKIGFNQKNM

-1966 VQFLTNTFSTGSYS
+1966 VQFLTNTFSTGSYN
-1980 LMKANVEHGV
+1980 LMKANAEHGV

>member
-9 TTTPDQTLNQ
+9 TTTPDQTLNP
-19 TDFVPQRFINNLQA
+19 TDFVPQRFINNLQV
-33 AFIKVDNAVASFDP
+33 AFLKVDNAVASYDP

-75 NKAIKNPTK
+75 NKAIKNPAK

-139 NTQQIQN
+139 NTQTIRN

-179 NQIRSDEKFMG
+179 NQIRSDQKFMG
-190 VFDEFLKARQEAEKN
+190 VFDESLKERQEAEKN
-205 AEPTG
+205 AEPA

-244 NIATTTTDIQGLP
+244 NLATTTTDIQGLP

-280 LDVEGVADKDP
+280 LDVEGVADNDP

-311 SHSGIEP
+311 GHSSIEP

-332 ARHDWNATVGYKNQQ
+332 ARHDWNATVGYKDQQ
-347 GSNVATLIN
+347 GSNMATLIN
-356 AHLNNGSG
+356 AHLHNGSG
-364 LVIAGNENGIKNP
+364 LVIAGNEDGIKNP
-377 SFYLYKQDQLTGLK
+377 SFYLYKEDQLTGLK

-409 AQNNA
+409 AKNNA

-419 SEKEKEKFQTEIGNF
+419 SEKEKEKFQTEIENF
-434 QKDRKAYLDALGS
+434 QKDRKAYLDALGN
-447 DHIAF
+447 DHVAF

-490 TKTTL
+490 VKTTL

-507 DYSNFKYTNVSKS
+507 DYSNFKYTNASKS
-520 PDKGL
+520 PDKGV
-525 GATNGVSHLEANFS
+525 GTTNGVSHLEANFS

-570 LSPQEANKLIKD
+570 LSSQEANKLIKD

-588 ELVGKVSNFNKAV
+588 EMVGKVSNFNQAV

-622 SLRKRES
+622 SLRKREH

-801 LTGNFSKV
+801 LTGDFSKV
-809 EQALAE
+809 EQALAD
-815 LKNLSLDLGKN
+815 LKNFSKEQLAQQAQKNEDFNTGKN
-826 SDLQF
+826 SALYQS
-831 VRDGVRGTLV
+831 VKNGVNGTLV
-841 GNGLSKTEATTLTKN
+841 GNGLSKAEATTLSKN

-864 SEKLFGKSNNNNN
+864 SEKLFGKSNNNSN

-897 ATSPE
+897 VASPEEPIYAQVNKKKAGQVASPE
-902 EPIYAQVARKMSVK
+902 EPIYAQVAKKVSAK
-916 IDQLNEAASAINR
+916 IDQLNEATSAINR

-951 QSASPEE
+951 
-958 PIYAQ
+958 
-963 VAKKV
+963 
-968 SAKIDQLNESAS
+968 
-980 AINRK
+980 R
-985 IDRINKIASAGKG
+985 
-998 VGGFSGAGQS
+998 
-1008 ASPEEPIYA
+1008 
-1017 QVAKKVRAKIDQ
+1017 
-1029 LNESASAINRKMDR
+1029 
-1043 INKIASAGKG
+1043 
-1053 VGGFRGAGQSASPE
+1053 
-1067 EPIYA
+1067 
-1072 QVAKK
+1072 
-1077 VRAKIDQLNESA
+1077 
-1089 SAINRKMDRINKIAS
+1089 
-1104 AGKGVGGFSGAGQS
+1104 
-1118 ASPEEPLYAQVA
+1118 
-1130 KKVRAKIDQLNE
+1130 
-1142 SASAIN
+1142 
-1148 RKIDRINKIASAGK
+1148 
-1162 GVGGFRGA
+1162 
-1170 GQSASPEE
+1170 
-1178 PIYAQVAKKV
+1178 
-1188 SAKIDQLNESASA
+1188 
-1201 INRKMDRINKIASAG
+1201 
-1216 KGVGGFSGAGQSASP
+1216 
-1231 EEPLYAQVAKKVSA
+1231 
-1245 KIDQLNESAS
+1245 
-1255 AINRKIDRINKIASA
+1255 
-1270 GKGVGGFSGA
+1270 
-1280 GQSAS
+1280 
-1285 PEEPLYAQVAK
+1285 
-1296 KVRAKIDQLNESAS
+1296 
-1310 AINRKMDRINKIASA
+1310 
-1325 GKGVGGFRGAGQ
+1325 
-1337 SASPEEPLYAQVA
+1337 
-1350 KKVSAKID
+1350 
-1358 QLNESASAINRKIDR
+1358 
-1373 INKIASAGKG
+1373 
-1383 VGGFRGAGQS
+1383 
-1393 ASPEEPLYAQVAK
+1393 
-1406 KVRAKIDQL
+1406 
-1415 NESAS
+1415 
-1420 AINRKIDRINKIAS
+1420 
-1434 AGKGVGG
+1434 
-1441 FRGAGQS
+1441 
-1448 ASPEEPLYAQVAK
+1448 
-1461 KVRAKID
+1461 
-1468 QLNESASA
+1468 
-1476 INRKIDRINKIAS
+1476 
-1489 AGKGV
+1489 
-1494 GGFSGAGQSA
+1494 
-1504 SPEEPLYAQVAKKVR
+1504 
-1519 AKIDQLNESA
+1519 
-1529 SAINRKMDRIN
+1529 
-1540 KIASAGKG
+1540 
-1548 VGGFRGAG
+1548 
-1556 QSASPEEPL
+1556 
-1565 YAQVAKKVSA
+1565 
-1575 KIDQLNESASAINR
+1575 
-1589 KMDRINKIAS
+1589 
-1599 AGKGVGGFRGAGQSA
+1599 
-1614 SPEEP
+1614 
-1619 IYAQVAKKVSA
+1619 
-1630 KIDQLNESASA
+1630 
-1641 INRKMDRINKIAS
+1641 
-1654 AGKGVGGF
+1654 
-1662 RGAGQS
+1662 
-1668 ASPEEPLYAQV
+1668 
-1679 AKKVSAKIDQLNESA
+1679 
-1694 SAINRKIDRIN
+1694 
-1705 KIASA
+1705 
-1710 GKGVGGFSGAGQ
+1710 
-1722 SASPEEPIYAQVAK
+1722 
-1736 KVSAKIDQLNESA
+1736 
-1749 SAINRKIDRINKIA
+1749 
-1763 SAGKGVGGFSGAGQS
+1763 S

-1793 NQAGFSLRRS
+1793 NQTGFPLKRYAG
-1803 AAVNDLSKVGLS
+1803 VNDLSKVGLS

-1830 VSEAKAGHFD
+1830 VSEAKTGHFGN
-1840 KLEQKIDE
+1840 LEQKIDE

-1869 TGLQAKLDNYAT
+1869 TSLQAKLDNYAT
-1881 NSHTRINSNVQSG
+1881 NSHTRINSNVQNG
-1894 TINEKATGM
+1894 TINERVTGM

-1966 VQFLTNTFSTGSYS
+1966 VQFLTNAFSQGSYS
-1980 LMKANVEHGV
+1980 LMKANVELGV
-1990 KNTTKGGFQK
+1990 KNTNTKSGFQK

>member
-1 MTNETIDQ
+1 MTNETINQ
-9 TTTPDQTLNQ
+9 TTTPDQTPNQ
-19 TDFVPQRFINNLQA
+19 TDFVPQRFINNLQV
-33 AFIKVDNAVASFDP
+33 AFLKVDSAVASFDP

-139 NTQQIQN
+139 NTQQIRN

-190 VFDEFLKARQEAEKN
+190 VFDESLKARQEAEKN
-205 AEPTG
+205 AEPAG

-216 FLSFVFNKKQ
+216 FLSFVFSKKQ

-265 ERGNFSKFTLGDMEM
+265 ERGNFSKLTLGDMEM
-280 LDVEGVADKDP
+280 LDVEGVADNDP

-302 NALSSVLMG
+302 NALSSMLMG
-311 SHSGIEP
+311 SHSNIEP

-347 GSNVATLIN
+347 GNNVATLIN
-356 AHLNNGSG
+356 AHLRNGSG
-364 LVIAGNENGIKNP
+364 LVIVGNEDGIKNP

-414 KLDNL
+414 RLDSL
-419 SEKEKEKFQTEIGNF
+419 SEKEKEKFQNEIEYF
-434 QKDRKAYLDALGS
+434 QKDRKAYLDALGN

-467 GNGEVSYTLKD
+467 GNGELSYTLKD

-495 QGSLKYDGVMFV
+495 QGNLKYDGVMFV
-507 DYSNFKYTNVSKS
+507 NYSNFKYTNASKS
-520 PDKGL
+520 PDRGL
-525 GATNGVSHLEANFS
+525 GATNGVSHLEANLS

-565 LWAKG
+565 LLAKG

-588 ELVGKVSNFNKAV
+588 ELVGKVSNLNKAV

-622 SLRKRES
+622 SIRKREH

-643 NKNRMEAKAQAN
+643 NKNRMEAKSQAN

-666 KEASKEARAAAF
+666 QEASKEARAAAF
-678 DPNLKGVRSELS
+678 DPNLKGIRSELS

-725 KALKDSV
+725 KTLKDSM

-770 SDLENSIKDVIIN
+770 SDLENSIKDVSIN

-796 VSETK
+796 VSEAK

-826 SDLQF
+826 SDLQS
-831 VRDGVRGTLV
+831 VRNSVNGTLV
-841 GNGLSKTEATTLTKN
+841 GNGLSKTEATKLSKN

-864 SEKLFGKSNNNNN
+864 NEKLFGNSNNNNN

-884 PIYAQVNKKKAGQ
+884 PIYAQVNKKKVGQ
-897 ATSPE
+897 A
-902 EPIYAQVARKMSVK
+902 
-916 IDQLNEAASAINR
+916 
-929 KIDRINKI
+929 
-937 ASAGKGVGGFSGAG
+937 
-951 QSASPEE
+951 ASPEE
-958 PIYAQ
+958 PIYTQVNKKKVGQAASLEEPIYTQ

-968 SAKIDQLNESAS
+968 NARIDRLNKIASTINGKIDQLN
-980 AINRK
+980 RT
-985 IDRINKIASAGKG
+985 
-998 VGGFSGAGQS
+998 
-1008 ASPEEPIYA
+1008 
-1017 QVAKKVRAKIDQ
+1017 
-1029 LNESASAINRKMDR
+1029 
-1043 INKIASAGKG
+1043 
-1053 VGGFRGAGQSASPE
+1053 
-1067 EPIYA
+1067 
-1072 QVAKK
+1072 
-1077 VRAKIDQLNESA
+1077 
-1089 SAINRKMDRINKIAS
+1089 
-1104 AGKGVGGFSGAGQS
+1104 
-1118 ASPEEPLYAQVA
+1118 
-1130 KKVRAKIDQLNE
+1130 
-1142 SASAIN
+1142 
-1148 RKIDRINKIASAGK
+1148 
-1162 GVGGFRGA
+1162 
-1170 GQSASPEE
+1170 
-1178 PIYAQVAKKV
+1178 
-1188 SAKIDQLNESASA
+1188 
-1201 INRKMDRINKIASAG
+1201 
-1216 KGVGGFSGAGQSASP
+1216 
-1231 EEPLYAQVAKKVSA
+1231 
-1245 KIDQLNESAS
+1245 
-1255 AINRKIDRINKIASA
+1255 
-1270 GKGVGGFSGA
+1270 
-1280 GQSAS
+1280 
-1285 PEEPLYAQVAK
+1285 
-1296 KVRAKIDQLNESAS
+1296 
-1310 AINRKMDRINKIASA
+1310 
-1325 GKGVGGFRGAGQ
+1325 
-1337 SASPEEPLYAQVA
+1337 
-1350 KKVSAKID
+1350 
-1358 QLNESASAINRKIDR
+1358 
-1373 INKIASAGKG
+1373 
-1383 VGGFRGAGQS
+1383 
-1393 ASPEEPLYAQVAK
+1393 
-1406 KVRAKIDQL
+1406 
-1415 NESAS
+1415 
-1420 AINRKIDRINKIAS
+1420 
-1434 AGKGVGG
+1434 
-1441 FRGAGQS
+1441 
-1448 ASPEEPLYAQVAK
+1448 
-1461 KVRAKID
+1461 
-1468 QLNESASA
+1468 
-1476 INRKIDRINKIAS
+1476 
-1489 AGKGV
+1489 
-1494 GGFSGAGQSA
+1494 
-1504 SPEEPLYAQVAKKVR
+1504 
-1519 AKIDQLNESA
+1519 
-1529 SAINRKMDRIN
+1529 
-1540 KIASAGKG
+1540 
-1548 VGGFRGAG
+1548 
-1556 QSASPEEPL
+1556 
-1565 YAQVAKKVSA
+1565 
-1575 KIDQLNESASAINR
+1575 
-1589 KMDRINKIAS
+1589 
-1599 AGKGVGGFRGAGQSA
+1599 
-1614 SPEEP
+1614 
-1619 IYAQVAKKVSA
+1619 
-1630 KIDQLNESASA
+1630 
-1641 INRKMDRINKIAS
+1641 
-1654 AGKGVGGF
+1654 
-1662 RGAGQS
+1662 
-1668 ASPEEPLYAQV
+1668 
-1679 AKKVSAKIDQLNESA
+1679 
-1694 SAINRKIDRIN
+1694 
-1705 KIASA
+1705 
-1710 GKGVGGFSGAGQ
+1710 
-1722 SASPEEPIYAQVAK
+1722 
-1736 KVSAKIDQLNESA
+1736 
-1749 SAINRKIDRINKIA
+1749 A

-1793 NQAGFSLRRS
+1793 NQAGFPLRRS

-1822 RIGDLNQA
+1822 RIGDLSQA
-1830 VSEAKAGHFD
+1830 VSEAKTGHFG

-1848 LKDSTKKNALKLWV
+1848 LKDSTKKNAVNLWV
-1862 ESAKQVP
+1862 GSAKQVP

-1881 NSHTRINSNVQSG
+1881 NSHTRINSNVKNG
-1894 TINEKATGM
+1894 AVNEKATGM

-1916 DKIVAHNVGSA
+1916 DKIVAHNVGSIP
-1927 HLSEYDKIGFNQKNM
+1927 LSDYDKIGFNQKNM

-1966 VQFLTNTFSTGSYS
+1966 VQFLTNTFSTGAYS
-1980 LMKANVEHGV
+1980 LMKAEHGV
-1990 KNTTKGGFQK
+1990 KNINTKSGFQK

>member
-9 TTTPDQTLNQ
+9 TTTPDQTLNP
-19 TDFVPQRFINNLQA
+19 TDFVPQRFINNLQV
-33 AFIKVDNAVASFDP
+33 AFLKVDSAVASFDP
-47 DQKPIVDKNDRDN
+47 DQKPIVDKNDKDN

-75 NKAIKNPTK
+75 NKAIKNPAK

-131 LQKDPSKI
+131 LQKDPSEI

-190 VFDEFLKARQEAEKN
+190 VFDESLKERQEAEKN
-205 AEPTG
+205 GEPAG

-216 FLSFVFNKKQ
+216 FLSFVFSKKQ

-244 NIATTTTDIQGLP
+244 NLATTTTDIQGLP

-280 LDVEGVADKDP
+280 LDVEGVADKNP

-311 SHSGIEP
+311 GHSNIEP

-332 ARHDWNATVGYKNQQ
+332 ARHDWNATVGYRDQQ

-356 AHLNNGSG
+356 VHLNNGSG
-364 LVIAGNENGIKNP
+364 LVIAGNEDGIKNP
-377 SFYLYKQDQLTGLK
+377 SFYLYKEDQLTGLK
-391 QALSQE
+391 QAMSQE

-419 SEKEKEKFQTEIGNF
+419 SEKEKEKFQTEIEYF
-434 QKDRKAYLDALGS
+434 QKDRKAYLDALGN

-467 GNGEVSYTLKD
+467 GNGELSYTLKD

-495 QGSLKYDGVMFV
+495 QGNLKYDGVMFV
-507 DYSNFKYTNVSKS
+507 NYSNFKYTNASKS
-520 PDKGL
+520 PDKGVS
-525 GATNGVSHLEANFS
+525 ATNGVSHLEANLS

-588 ELVGKVSNFNKAV
+588 ELVGKVVNFNKAV

-607 GNYDEV
+607 GDYDEV

-622 SLRKRES
+622 SIRKREH
-629 LEKEVAKK
+629 LEKEVTKK

-678 DPNLKGVRSELS
+678 DPNLKGIRSELS
-690 DKLENINKNLKDFG
+690 DKLENINKNLKDFN

-725 KALKDSV
+725 KTLKDSM

-770 SDLENSIKDVIIN
+770 SDLENSIKDVSIN

-796 VSETK
+796 VSEAK
-801 LTGNFSKV
+801 LTGDFSKV

-815 LKNLSLDLGKN
+815 LKSLSLDQKNESFNVGKN
-826 SDLQF
+826 SDLQS
-831 VRDGVRGTLV
+831 VRDSVRGTLV
-841 GNGLSKTEATTLTKN
+841 GNGLSKTEATKLSKN

-884 PIYAQVNKKKAGQ
+884 PIYAQVNKKKTGQ
-897 ATSPE
+897 VASPE
-902 EPIYAQVARKMSVK
+902 EPIYAQV
-916 IDQLNEAASAINR
+916 
-929 KIDRINKI
+929 NK
-937 ASAGKGVGGFSGAG
+937 KKTG
-951 QSASPEE
+951 QVASPEE

-968 SAKIDQLNESAS
+968 SAKIDQLNEAT
-980 AINRK
+980 
-985 IDRINKIASAGKG
+985 
-998 VGGFSGAGQS
+998 
-1008 ASPEEPIYA
+1008 
-1017 QVAKKVRAKIDQ
+1017 
-1029 LNESASAINRKMDR
+1029 
-1043 INKIASAGKG
+1043 
-1053 VGGFRGAGQSASPE
+1053 
-1067 EPIYA
+1067 
-1072 QVAKK
+1072 
-1077 VRAKIDQLNESA
+1077 
-1089 SAINRKMDRINKIAS
+1089 
-1104 AGKGVGGFSGAGQS
+1104 
-1118 ASPEEPLYAQVA
+1118 
-1130 KKVRAKIDQLNE
+1130 
-1142 SASAIN
+1142 
-1148 RKIDRINKIASAGK
+1148 
-1162 GVGGFRGA
+1162 
-1170 GQSASPEE
+1170 
-1178 PIYAQVAKKV
+1178 
-1188 SAKIDQLNESASA
+1188 
-1201 INRKMDRINKIASAG
+1201 
-1216 KGVGGFSGAGQSASP
+1216 
-1231 EEPLYAQVAKKVSA
+1231 
-1245 KIDQLNESAS
+1245 
-1255 AINRKIDRINKIASA
+1255 
-1270 GKGVGGFSGA
+1270 
-1280 GQSAS
+1280 
-1285 PEEPLYAQVAK
+1285 
-1296 KVRAKIDQLNESAS
+1296 
-1310 AINRKMDRINKIASA
+1310 
-1325 GKGVGGFRGAGQ
+1325 
-1337 SASPEEPLYAQVA
+1337 
-1350 KKVSAKID
+1350 
-1358 QLNESASAINRKIDR
+1358 
-1373 INKIASAGKG
+1373 
-1383 VGGFRGAGQS
+1383 
-1393 ASPEEPLYAQVAK
+1393 
-1406 KVRAKIDQL
+1406 
-1415 NESAS
+1415 
-1420 AINRKIDRINKIAS
+1420 
-1434 AGKGVGG
+1434 
-1441 FRGAGQS
+1441 
-1448 ASPEEPLYAQVAK
+1448 
-1461 KVRAKID
+1461 
-1468 QLNESASA
+1468 
-1476 INRKIDRINKIAS
+1476 
-1489 AGKGV
+1489 
-1494 GGFSGAGQSA
+1494 
-1504 SPEEPLYAQVAKKVR
+1504 
-1519 AKIDQLNESA
+1519 
-1529 SAINRKMDRIN
+1529 
-1540 KIASAGKG
+1540 
-1548 VGGFRGAG
+1548 
-1556 QSASPEEPL
+1556 
-1565 YAQVAKKVSA
+1565 
-1575 KIDQLNESASAINR
+1575 
-1589 KMDRINKIAS
+1589 
-1599 AGKGVGGFRGAGQSA
+1599 
-1614 SPEEP
+1614 
-1619 IYAQVAKKVSA
+1619 
-1630 KIDQLNESASA
+1630 
-1641 INRKMDRINKIAS
+1641 
-1654 AGKGVGGF
+1654 
-1662 RGAGQS
+1662 
-1668 ASPEEPLYAQV
+1668 
-1679 AKKVSAKIDQLNESA
+1679 
-1694 SAINRKIDRIN
+1694 
-1705 KIASA
+1705 
-1710 GKGVGGFSGAGQ
+1710 
-1722 SASPEEPIYAQVAK
+1722 
-1736 KVSAKIDQLNESA
+1736 

-1793 NQAGFSLRRS
+1793 NQAGFPLRRS

-1815 REQELTR
+1815 REQELTS
-1822 RIGDLNQA
+1822 RIGDLSQA
-1830 VSEAKAGHFD
+1830 VSEAKTGHFG

-1848 LKDSTKKNALKLWV
+1848 LKDSTKKNALNLWV

-1881 NSHTRINSNVQSG
+1881 NSHTRINSNVKNG
-1894 TINEKATGM
+1894 AINEKATGM

-1916 DKIVAHNVGSA
+1916 DKIVAHNVGSIP
-1927 HLSEYDKIGFNQKNM
+1927 LSDYDKIGFNQKNM

-1966 VQFLTNTFSTGSYS
+1966 VQFLTNTFSQGSYS
-1980 LMKANVEHGV
+1980 LAKAELGV
-1990 KNTTKGGFQK
+1990 KNINTKSGFQK

>member
-9 TTTPDQTLNQ
+9 TTTLDQTPNQ
-19 TDFVPQRFINNLQA
+19 TDFVPQRFINNLQV

-75 NKAIKNPTK
+75 NKAIKNPAK

-97 DLINKDNL
+97 ELINKDNL

-139 NTQQIQN
+139 NTQQIRN

-179 NQIRSDEKFMG
+179 NQIRSDQKFMG
-190 VFDEFLKARQEAEKN
+190 VFDESLKERQEAEKN
-205 AEPTG
+205 AEPSG

-231 ETLHQE
+231 ETLNQE

-244 NIATTTTDIQGLP
+244 NLATTTTDIQGLP

-265 ERGNFSKFTLGDMEM
+265 ERGNFFKFTLGDVEM

-311 SHSGIEP
+311 GHSNIEP

-332 ARHDWNATVGYKNQQ
+332 ARHDWNATVGYKDQQ

-356 AHLNNGSG
+356 VHLNNGSG
-364 LVIAGNENGIKNP
+364 LIIAGNENGIKNP
-377 SFYLYKQDQLTGLK
+377 SFYLYKEDQLTGLK
-391 QALSQE
+391 QAMSQE

-409 AQNNA
+409 AKNNA

-434 QKDRKAYLDALGS
+434 QKDPKAYLDALGN
-447 DHIAF
+447 DHVAF

-457 PKHLALVTEF
+457 PKHLALVAEF
-467 GNGEVSYTLKD
+467 GNEELSYTLKD

-507 DYSNFKYTNVSKS
+507 NYSNFKYTNASKS
-520 PDKGL
+520 PDKGV

-544 NLPNLNNLAITNY
+544 NLPNLNNLAITNH

-565 LWAKG
+565 LFAKG

-588 ELVGKVSNFNKAV
+588 EMVGKVSNFNKAV

-622 SLRKRES
+622 SLRKREH

-678 DPNLKGVRSELS
+678 DPNLKGIRIELS

-757 GKNKDFSKVTQAK
+757 GKNNDFSKVTQAK

-801 LTGNFSKV
+801 LTGDFSKV
-809 EQALAE
+809 EQVLAE

-826 SDLQF
+826 SDLQKS
-831 VRDGVRGTLV
+831 VKNGVNGTLV

-864 SEKLFGKSNNNNN
+864 NEKLFGNSNNNNN
-877 GLKNNEE
+877 GLKNE
-884 PIYAQVNKKKAGQ
+884 PIYAKVNKKKTGQ
-897 ATSPE
+897 A
-902 EPIYAQVARKMSVK
+902 
-916 IDQLNEAASAINR
+916 
-929 KIDRINKI
+929 
-937 ASAGKGVGGFSGAG
+937 
-951 QSASPEE
+951 ASPEE
-958 PIYAQ
+958 AIYAQ

-968 SAKIDQLNESAS
+968 SAKIDQLNEATS

-985 IDRINKIASAGKG
+985 IN
-998 VGGFSGAGQS
+998 
-1008 ASPEEPIYA
+1008 
-1017 QVAKKVRAKIDQ
+1017 
-1029 LNESASAINRKMDR
+1029 
-1043 INKIASAGKG
+1043 
-1053 VGGFRGAGQSASPE
+1053 
-1067 EPIYA
+1067 
-1072 QVAKK
+1072 
-1077 VRAKIDQLNESA
+1077 
-1089 SAINRKMDRINKIAS
+1089 
-1104 AGKGVGGFSGAGQS
+1104 
-1118 ASPEEPLYAQVA
+1118 
-1130 KKVRAKIDQLNE
+1130 
-1142 SASAIN
+1142 
-1148 RKIDRINKIASAGK
+1148 
-1162 GVGGFRGA
+1162 
-1170 GQSASPEE
+1170 
-1178 PIYAQVAKKV
+1178 
-1188 SAKIDQLNESASA
+1188 
-1201 INRKMDRINKIASAG
+1201 
-1216 KGVGGFSGAGQSASP
+1216 
-1231 EEPLYAQVAKKVSA
+1231 
-1245 KIDQLNESAS
+1245 
-1255 AINRKIDRINKIASA
+1255 
-1270 GKGVGGFSGA
+1270 
-1280 GQSAS
+1280 
-1285 PEEPLYAQVAK
+1285 
-1296 KVRAKIDQLNESAS
+1296 
-1310 AINRKMDRINKIASA
+1310 
-1325 GKGVGGFRGAGQ
+1325 
-1337 SASPEEPLYAQVA
+1337 
-1350 KKVSAKID
+1350 
-1358 QLNESASAINRKIDR
+1358 
-1373 INKIASAGKG
+1373 
-1383 VGGFRGAGQS
+1383 
-1393 ASPEEPLYAQVAK
+1393 
-1406 KVRAKIDQL
+1406 
-1415 NESAS
+1415 
-1420 AINRKIDRINKIAS
+1420 
-1434 AGKGVGG
+1434 
-1441 FRGAGQS
+1441 
-1448 ASPEEPLYAQVAK
+1448 
-1461 KVRAKID
+1461 
-1468 QLNESASA
+1468 
-1476 INRKIDRINKIAS
+1476 
-1489 AGKGV
+1489 
-1494 GGFSGAGQSA
+1494 
-1504 SPEEPLYAQVAKKVR
+1504 
-1519 AKIDQLNESA
+1519 
-1529 SAINRKMDRIN
+1529 
-1540 KIASAGKG
+1540 
-1548 VGGFRGAG
+1548 
-1556 QSASPEEPL
+1556 
-1565 YAQVAKKVSA
+1565 
-1575 KIDQLNESASAINR
+1575 
-1589 KMDRINKIAS
+1589 
-1599 AGKGVGGFRGAGQSA
+1599 
-1614 SPEEP
+1614 
-1619 IYAQVAKKVSA
+1619 
-1630 KIDQLNESASA
+1630 
-1641 INRKMDRINKIAS
+1641 
-1654 AGKGVGGF
+1654 
-1662 RGAGQS
+1662 
-1668 ASPEEPLYAQV
+1668 
-1679 AKKVSAKIDQLNESA
+1679 
-1694 SAINRKIDRIN
+1694 
-1705 KIASA
+1705 
-1710 GKGVGGFSGAGQ
+1710 
-1722 SASPEEPIYAQVAK
+1722 
-1736 KVSAKIDQLNESA
+1736 
-1749 SAINRKIDRINKIA
+1749 RINKIA

-1793 NQAGFSLRRS
+1793 NQAGFPLRRS

-1830 VSEAKAGHFD
+1830 VSEAKTGHFD

-1848 LKDSTKKNALKLWV
+1848 LKDSTKKNVLKLWV

-1881 NSHTRINSNVQSG
+1881 NSHTRINSNVQNG
-1894 TINEKATGM
+1894 TLNEKATGM

-1916 DKIVAHNVGSA
+1916 DKIVAHNVGST

-1990 KNTTKGGFQK
+1990 KNTTKSGFQK

>member
-9 TTTPDQTLNQ
+9 TTTPDQTLNP
-19 TDFVPQRFINNLQA
+19 TDFVPQRFINNLQV
-33 AFIKVDNAVASFDP
+33 AFLKVDSAVASFDP

-75 NKAIKNPTK
+75 NKAIKNPAK

-131 LQKDPSKI
+131 LQKDPSQI
-139 NTQQIQN
+139 NIQQIRN

-190 VFDEFLKARQEAEKN
+190 VFDESLKARQEAEKN
-205 AEPTG
+205 AEPAG

-280 LDVEGVADKDP
+280 LDVEGVADNDP

-311 SHSGIEP
+311 SHNGIEP

-347 GSNVATLIN
+347 GNNVATLIN
-356 AHLNNGSG
+356 AHFNNGSG
-364 LVIAGNENGIKNP
+364 LVIAGNEDGIKNP
-377 SFYLYKQDQLTGLK
+377 SFYLYKEDQLTGLK

-409 AQNNA
+409 VQNNA

-419 SEKEKEKFQTEIGNF
+419 SEKEKEKFQNEIEDF
-434 QKDRKAYLDALGS
+434 QKDRKAYLDALGN

-457 PKHLALVTEF
+457 NKHLALVTEF
-467 GNGEVSYTLKD
+467 GNGELSYTLKD

-495 QGSLKYDGVMFV
+495 QGNLKYDGVMFV
-507 DYSNFKYTNVSKS
+507 NYSNFKYTNASKS

-525 GATNGVSHLEANFS
+525 GATNGVSHLEANLS

-588 ELVGKVSNFNKAV
+588 ELVGKVSNLNKAV

-622 SLRKRES
+622 SIRKREH

-666 KEASKEARAAAF
+666 QEASKEARAVAF
-678 DPNLKGVRSELS
+678 DPNLKGIRSELS

-704 KSFDELKNGKNND
+704 KSFDELKNGNNKD

-725 KALKDSV
+725 KTLKDSM

-770 SDLENSIKDVIIN
+770 SDLENSIKDVSIN

-796 VSETK
+796 VSEAK

-815 LKNLSLDLGKN
+815 LKNLSLDQIGKN
-826 SDLQF
+826 SDLQS
-831 VRDGVRGTLV
+831 VRDSVRGTLV
-841 GNGLSKTEATTLTKN
+841 GNGLSKTEAAKLSKN

-864 SEKLFGKSNNNNN
+864 SEKLFGKSNSN
-877 GLKNNEE
+877 GLKNE

-897 ATSPE
+897 A
-902 EPIYAQVARKMSVK
+902 
-916 IDQLNEAASAINR
+916 
-929 KIDRINKI
+929 
-937 ASAGKGVGGFSGAG
+937 
-951 QSASPEE
+951 ASPEE

-968 SAKIDQLNESAS
+968 NARIDRLNKIASTINGKIDQLNRTAS
-980 AINRK
+980 AN
-985 IDRINKIASAGKG
+985 KG
-998 VGGFSGAGQS
+998 VGGFSG
-1008 ASPEEPIYA
+1008 
-1017 QVAKKVRAKIDQ
+1017 V
-1029 LNESASAINRKMDR
+1029 
-1043 INKIASAGKG
+1043 
-1053 VGGFRGAGQSASPE
+1053 
-1067 EPIYA
+1067 
-1072 QVAKK
+1072 
-1077 VRAKIDQLNESA
+1077 
-1089 SAINRKMDRINKIAS
+1089 
-1104 AGKGVGGFSGAGQS
+1104 
-1118 ASPEEPLYAQVA
+1118 
-1130 KKVRAKIDQLNE
+1130 
-1142 SASAIN
+1142 
-1148 RKIDRINKIASAGK
+1148 
-1162 GVGGFRGA
+1162 
-1170 GQSASPEE
+1170 
-1178 PIYAQVAKKV
+1178 
-1188 SAKIDQLNESASA
+1188 
-1201 INRKMDRINKIASAG
+1201 
-1216 KGVGGFSGAGQSASP
+1216 
-1231 EEPLYAQVAKKVSA
+1231 
-1245 KIDQLNESAS
+1245 
-1255 AINRKIDRINKIASA
+1255 
-1270 GKGVGGFSGA
+1270 
-1280 GQSAS
+1280 
-1285 PEEPLYAQVAK
+1285 
-1296 KVRAKIDQLNESAS
+1296 
-1310 AINRKMDRINKIASA
+1310 
-1325 GKGVGGFRGAGQ
+1325 
-1337 SASPEEPLYAQVA
+1337 
-1350 KKVSAKID
+1350 
-1358 QLNESASAINRKIDR
+1358 
-1373 INKIASAGKG
+1373 
-1383 VGGFRGAGQS
+1383 
-1393 ASPEEPLYAQVAK
+1393 
-1406 KVRAKIDQL
+1406 
-1415 NESAS
+1415 
-1420 AINRKIDRINKIAS
+1420 
-1434 AGKGVGG
+1434 
-1441 FRGAGQS
+1441 
-1448 ASPEEPLYAQVAK
+1448 
-1461 KVRAKID
+1461 
-1468 QLNESASA
+1468 
-1476 INRKIDRINKIAS
+1476 
-1489 AGKGV
+1489 
-1494 GGFSGAGQSA
+1494 
-1504 SPEEPLYAQVAKKVR
+1504 
-1519 AKIDQLNESA
+1519 
-1529 SAINRKMDRIN
+1529 
-1540 KIASAGKG
+1540 
-1548 VGGFRGAG
+1548 
-1556 QSASPEEPL
+1556 
-1565 YAQVAKKVSA
+1565 
-1575 KIDQLNESASAINR
+1575 
-1589 KMDRINKIAS
+1589 
-1599 AGKGVGGFRGAGQSA
+1599 
-1614 SPEEP
+1614 
-1619 IYAQVAKKVSA
+1619 
-1630 KIDQLNESASA
+1630 
-1641 INRKMDRINKIAS
+1641 
-1654 AGKGVGGF
+1654 
-1662 RGAGQS
+1662 
-1668 ASPEEPLYAQV
+1668 
-1679 AKKVSAKIDQLNESA
+1679 
-1694 SAINRKIDRIN
+1694 
-1705 KIASA
+1705 
-1710 GKGVGGFSGAGQ
+1710 
-1722 SASPEEPIYAQVAK
+1722 
-1736 KVSAKIDQLNESA
+1736 
-1749 SAINRKIDRINKIA
+1749 
-1763 SAGKGVGGFSGAGQS
+1763 GQS

-1793 NQAGFSLRRS
+1793 NQAGFPLRRS
-1803 AAVNDLSKVGLS
+1803 AGVDDLSKVGLS
-1815 REQELTR
+1815 REQELTS

-1830 VSEAKAGHFD
+1830 VSEAKTGHFD

-1848 LKDSTKKNALKLWV
+1848 LKDSTKKNAVNLWV

-1869 TGLQAKLDNYAT
+1869 TSLQAKLDNYAT
-1881 NSHTRINSNVQSG
+1881 NSHTRINSNVKNG
-1894 TINEKATGM
+1894 GINEKATGM

-1916 DKIVAHNVGSA
+1916 DKIVAHNVGSIP
-1927 HLSEYDKIGFNQKNM
+1927 LSDYDKIGFNQKNM

-1966 VQFLTNTFSTGSYS
+1966 VQFLTNTFSTGSYN
-1980 LMKANVEHGV
+1980 LAKANAELGV
-1990 KNTTKGGFQK
+1990 KNINTKSGFQK

>member
-9 TTTPDQTLNQ
+9 TTTPDQTPNQ
-19 TDFVPQRFINNLQA
+19 TDFVPQRFINNLQV

-84 KNQYFSDFINKSN
+84 KNQYFSDFIDKSN

-105 IAVDSSVDSFKKFG
+105 IAVDSSVESFRKFG

-139 NTQQIQN
+139 NTQQIRD

-190 VFDEFLKARQEAEKN
+190 VFDESLKARQEAEKN
-205 AEPTG
+205 AEPAG

-231 ETLHQE
+231 ETLNQE
-237 PRPDFEQ
+237 PMPNVEQ
-244 NIATTTTDIQGLP
+244 NLATTTTDIQGLP

-265 ERGNFSKFTLGDMEM
+265 ERGNFFKFTLGDVEM

-311 SHSGIEP
+311 GHSNIEP

-347 GSNVATLIN
+347 GNNVATLIN

-364 LVIAGNENGIKNP
+364 LIIAGNEDGIKNP
-377 SFYLYKQDQLTGLK
+377 SFYLYKEDQLTGLK

-409 AQNNA
+409 AKNNA

-419 SEKEKEKFQTEIGNF
+419 SEKEKEKFQTEIEDF
-434 QKDRKAYLDALGS
+434 QKNRKAYLDALGN
-447 DHIAF
+447 DRVAF

-495 QGSLKYDGVMFV
+495 QGSLKNDGVMFV
-507 DYSNFKYTNVSKS
+507 NYSNFKYTNASKS
-520 PDKGL
+520 PNKGL

-565 LWAKG
+565 LFAKG

-588 ELVGKVSNFNKAV
+588 ELLGKVSNFNKAV

-622 SLRKRES
+622 SLRKRGH

-666 KEASKEARAAAF
+666 QEASKEARAAAF
-678 DPNLKGVRSELS
+678 DPNLKGIRSELS

-717 FSKAEETL
+717 FSKVEETL

-757 GKNKDFSKVTQAK
+757 GKNKDFSKVIQAK

-801 LTGNFSKV
+801 LTGDFSKV

-815 LKNLSLDLGKN
+815 LKSLSLDLGKN
-826 SDLQF
+826 SDLQKS
-831 VRDGVRGTLV
+831 VKNGVNGTLV

-864 SEKLFGKSNNNNN
+864 NEKLFGNSNNNNN
-877 GLKNNEE
+877 GLKNN
-884 PIYAQVNKKKAGQ
+884 
-897 ATSPE
+897 T
-902 EPIYAQVARKMSVK
+902 EPIYAQVAKKVSAK
-916 IDQLNEAASAINR
+916 IDQLNEATSAINR

-951 QSASPEE
+951 
-958 PIYAQ
+958 
-963 VAKKV
+963 
-968 SAKIDQLNESAS
+968 
-980 AINRK
+980 R
-985 IDRINKIASAGKG
+985 
-998 VGGFSGAGQS
+998 
-1008 ASPEEPIYA
+1008 
-1017 QVAKKVRAKIDQ
+1017 
-1029 LNESASAINRKMDR
+1029 
-1043 INKIASAGKG
+1043 
-1053 VGGFRGAGQSASPE
+1053 
-1067 EPIYA
+1067 
-1072 QVAKK
+1072 
-1077 VRAKIDQLNESA
+1077 
-1089 SAINRKMDRINKIAS
+1089 
-1104 AGKGVGGFSGAGQS
+1104 
-1118 ASPEEPLYAQVA
+1118 
-1130 KKVRAKIDQLNE
+1130 
-1142 SASAIN
+1142 
-1148 RKIDRINKIASAGK
+1148 
-1162 GVGGFRGA
+1162 
-1170 GQSASPEE
+1170 
-1178 PIYAQVAKKV
+1178 
-1188 SAKIDQLNESASA
+1188 
-1201 INRKMDRINKIASAG
+1201 
-1216 KGVGGFSGAGQSASP
+1216 
-1231 EEPLYAQVAKKVSA
+1231 
-1245 KIDQLNESAS
+1245 
-1255 AINRKIDRINKIASA
+1255 
-1270 GKGVGGFSGA
+1270 
-1280 GQSAS
+1280 
-1285 PEEPLYAQVAK
+1285 
-1296 KVRAKIDQLNESAS
+1296 
-1310 AINRKMDRINKIASA
+1310 
-1325 GKGVGGFRGAGQ
+1325 
-1337 SASPEEPLYAQVA
+1337 
-1350 KKVSAKID
+1350 
-1358 QLNESASAINRKIDR
+1358 
-1373 INKIASAGKG
+1373 
-1383 VGGFRGAGQS
+1383 
-1393 ASPEEPLYAQVAK
+1393 
-1406 KVRAKIDQL
+1406 
-1415 NESAS
+1415 
-1420 AINRKIDRINKIAS
+1420 
-1434 AGKGVGG
+1434 
-1441 FRGAGQS
+1441 
-1448 ASPEEPLYAQVAK
+1448 
-1461 KVRAKID
+1461 
-1468 QLNESASA
+1468 
-1476 INRKIDRINKIAS
+1476 
-1489 AGKGV
+1489 
-1494 GGFSGAGQSA
+1494 
-1504 SPEEPLYAQVAKKVR
+1504 
-1519 AKIDQLNESA
+1519 
-1529 SAINRKMDRIN
+1529 
-1540 KIASAGKG
+1540 
-1548 VGGFRGAG
+1548 
-1556 QSASPEEPL
+1556 
-1565 YAQVAKKVSA
+1565 
-1575 KIDQLNESASAINR
+1575 
-1589 KMDRINKIAS
+1589 
-1599 AGKGVGGFRGAGQSA
+1599 
-1614 SPEEP
+1614 
-1619 IYAQVAKKVSA
+1619 
-1630 KIDQLNESASA
+1630 
-1641 INRKMDRINKIAS
+1641 
-1654 AGKGVGGF
+1654 
-1662 RGAGQS
+1662 
-1668 ASPEEPLYAQV
+1668 
-1679 AKKVSAKIDQLNESA
+1679 
-1694 SAINRKIDRIN
+1694 
-1705 KIASA
+1705 
-1710 GKGVGGFSGAGQ
+1710 
-1722 SASPEEPIYAQVAK
+1722 
-1736 KVSAKIDQLNESA
+1736 
-1749 SAINRKIDRINKIA
+1749 
-1763 SAGKGVGGFSGAGQS
+1763 S
-1778 ASPEPIYATIDFDEA
+1778 ASPEPIYATIDFDET
-1793 NQAGFSLRRS
+1793 NQAGFPLRRS

-1830 VSEAKAGHFD
+1830 VSEAKTGHFD
-1840 KLEQKIDE
+1840 NLEQKIDE

-1916 DKIVAHNVGSA
+1916 DKIVAHNVGSTP
-1927 HLSEYDKIGFNQKNM
+1927 LSEYDKIGFNQKNM

-1990 KNTTKGGFQK
+1990 KNTTKSGFQK

>member
-1 MTNETIDQ
+1 MTNETLDQ
-9 TTTPDQTLNQ
+9 TTTPDQTPNQ
-19 TDFVPQRFINNLQA
+19 TDFVPQQFINNLQV

-75 NKAIKNPTK
+75 NKAIKNPAK

-105 IAVDSSVDSFKKFG
+105 IAVDSSVESFRKFG
-119 DQRYQIF
+119 DQRYQNF

-139 NTQQIQN
+139 NTQQIRN

-179 NQIRSDEKFMG
+179 NQIRSDQKFMG
-190 VFDEFLKARQEAEKN
+190 VFDESLKERQEAEKN
-205 AEPTG
+205 AEPAG

-244 NIATTTTDIQGLP
+244 NLATTTTDIQGLP

-265 ERGNFSKFTLGDMEM
+265 ERGNFFKFTLGDVEM

-311 SHSGIEP
+311 SHSSIEP
-318 EKVSLLYGDNGGPE
+318 EKVSLLYGGNGGPE
-332 ARHDWNATVGYKNQQ
+332 ARHDWNATVGYKDQQ

-356 AHLNNGSG
+356 AHLHNGSG
-364 LVIAGNENGIKNP
+364 LIIAGNENGIKNP
-377 SFYLYKQDQLTGLK
+377 SFYLYKEDQLTGLK

-409 AQNNA
+409 AKNNA

-434 QKDRKAYLDALGS
+434 QKDRKAYLDALGN
-447 DHIAF
+447 DHVAF

-478 YGKKQDKALDGE
+478 YGKKQDKALDRE

-495 QGSLKYDGVMFV
+495 QGSLEYDGVMFV
-507 DYSNFKYTNVSKS
+507 DYSNFKYTNASKS
-520 PDKGL
+520 PDKGV
-525 GATNGVSHLEANFS
+525 GATNGVSHLEANLS

-544 NLPNLNNLAITNY
+544 NLPNLNNLAIANY

-588 ELVGKVSNFNKAV
+588 EMVGKVSNLNKAV

-622 SLRKRES
+622 SLRKREH

-643 NKNRMEAKAQAN
+643 NKNRMEAKTQAN

-678 DPNLKGVRSELS
+678 DPNLKGIRSELS

-704 KSFDELKNGKNND
+704 KSFDELKSGKNKD

-801 LTGNFSKV
+801 LTGDFSKV

-815 LKNLSLDLGKN
+815 LKNLSLDQKNESFNVGKN
-826 SDLQF
+826 SDLQKS
-831 VRDGVRGTLV
+831 VKNSVNGTLV
-841 GNGLSKTEATTLTKN
+841 GNGLPKTEATKLTKN

-864 SEKLFGKSNNNNN
+864 NEKLFGNSNNNNN
-877 GLKNNEE
+877 GLKNNTE
-884 PIYAQVNKKKAGQ
+884 PIYAQVNKKKTGQ

-902 EPIYAQVARKMSVK
+902 EPIYTQVAKKVSAK
-916 IDQLNEAASAINR
+916 IDQLNKATSAINR

-951 QSASPEE
+951 
-958 PIYAQ
+958 
-963 VAKKV
+963 
-968 SAKIDQLNESAS
+968 
-980 AINRK
+980 R
-985 IDRINKIASAGKG
+985 
-998 VGGFSGAGQS
+998 
-1008 ASPEEPIYA
+1008 
-1017 QVAKKVRAKIDQ
+1017 
-1029 LNESASAINRKMDR
+1029 
-1043 INKIASAGKG
+1043 
-1053 VGGFRGAGQSASPE
+1053 
-1067 EPIYA
+1067 
-1072 QVAKK
+1072 
-1077 VRAKIDQLNESA
+1077 
-1089 SAINRKMDRINKIAS
+1089 
-1104 AGKGVGGFSGAGQS
+1104 
-1118 ASPEEPLYAQVA
+1118 
-1130 KKVRAKIDQLNE
+1130 
-1142 SASAIN
+1142 
-1148 RKIDRINKIASAGK
+1148 
-1162 GVGGFRGA
+1162 
-1170 GQSASPEE
+1170 
-1178 PIYAQVAKKV
+1178 
-1188 SAKIDQLNESASA
+1188 
-1201 INRKMDRINKIASAG
+1201 
-1216 KGVGGFSGAGQSASP
+1216 
-1231 EEPLYAQVAKKVSA
+1231 
-1245 KIDQLNESAS
+1245 
-1255 AINRKIDRINKIASA
+1255 
-1270 GKGVGGFSGA
+1270 
-1280 GQSAS
+1280 
-1285 PEEPLYAQVAK
+1285 
-1296 KVRAKIDQLNESAS
+1296 
-1310 AINRKMDRINKIASA
+1310 
-1325 GKGVGGFRGAGQ
+1325 
-1337 SASPEEPLYAQVA
+1337 
-1350 KKVSAKID
+1350 
-1358 QLNESASAINRKIDR
+1358 
-1373 INKIASAGKG
+1373 
-1383 VGGFRGAGQS
+1383 
-1393 ASPEEPLYAQVAK
+1393 
-1406 KVRAKIDQL
+1406 
-1415 NESAS
+1415 
-1420 AINRKIDRINKIAS
+1420 
-1434 AGKGVGG
+1434 
-1441 FRGAGQS
+1441 
-1448 ASPEEPLYAQVAK
+1448 
-1461 KVRAKID
+1461 
-1468 QLNESASA
+1468 
-1476 INRKIDRINKIAS
+1476 
-1489 AGKGV
+1489 
-1494 GGFSGAGQSA
+1494 
-1504 SPEEPLYAQVAKKVR
+1504 
-1519 AKIDQLNESA
+1519 
-1529 SAINRKMDRIN
+1529 
-1540 KIASAGKG
+1540 
-1548 VGGFRGAG
+1548 
-1556 QSASPEEPL
+1556 
-1565 YAQVAKKVSA
+1565 
-1575 KIDQLNESASAINR
+1575 
-1589 KMDRINKIAS
+1589 
-1599 AGKGVGGFRGAGQSA
+1599 
-1614 SPEEP
+1614 
-1619 IYAQVAKKVSA
+1619 
-1630 KIDQLNESASA
+1630 
-1641 INRKMDRINKIAS
+1641 
-1654 AGKGVGGF
+1654 
-1662 RGAGQS
+1662 
-1668 ASPEEPLYAQV
+1668 
-1679 AKKVSAKIDQLNESA
+1679 
-1694 SAINRKIDRIN
+1694 
-1705 KIASA
+1705 
-1710 GKGVGGFSGAGQ
+1710 
-1722 SASPEEPIYAQVAK
+1722 
-1736 KVSAKIDQLNESA
+1736 
-1749 SAINRKIDRINKIA
+1749 
-1763 SAGKGVGGFSGAGQS
+1763 S

-1793 NQAGFSLRRS
+1793 NQAGFPLRRH
-1803 AAVNDLSKVGLS
+1803 AGVGDLSKVGLS

-1830 VSEAKAGHFD
+1830 VSEAKTGHFGN
-1840 KLEQKIDE
+1840 LEQKIDG

-1869 TGLQAKLDNYAT
+1869 TSLQAKLDNYAT
-1881 NSHTRINSNVQSG
+1881 NSHTRINSNVHNG

-1942 KDYSDSF
+1942 KGYSDSF

-1960 DIKSSF
+1960 DIKSGF

-1990 KNTTKGGFQK
+1990 KNTTKSGFQK

>member
-9 TTTPDQTLNQ
+9 TTTPDQTLNP
-19 TDFVPQRFINNLQA
+19 TDFVPQRFINNLQV
-33 AFIKVDNAVASFDP
+33 AFLKVDNAVASYDP
-47 DQKPIVDKNDRDN
+47 DQKPIVDKNDKDN

-75 NKAIKNPTK
+75 NKAIKNPAK

-139 NTQQIQN
+139 NTRTIRN

-151 IQPPISD
+151 IQPPIPD

-179 NQIRSDEKFMG
+179 NQIRSDQKFMG
-190 VFDEFLKARQEAEKN
+190 VFDESLKERQEAEKN
-205 AEPTG
+205 AEPA
-210 GDWLDI
+210 GDWLNI

-244 NIATTTTDIQGLP
+244 NLATTTTDIQGLP

-311 SHSGIEP
+311 GHSNIEP

-332 ARHDWNATVGYKNQQ
+332 ARHDWNATVGYKDQQ

-364 LVIAGNENGIKNP
+364 LVIAGNEGGIKNP
-377 SFYLYKQDQLTGLK
+377 SFYLYKEDQLTGLK
-391 QALSQE
+391 QAMSQE

-409 AQNNA
+409 ARNNA

-419 SEKEKEKFQTEIGNF
+419 SEKEKEKFQTEIENF
-434 QKDRKAYLDALGS
+434 QKDRKAYLDALGN

-457 PKHLALVTEF
+457 NKHLALVTEF

-490 TKTTL
+490 VKTTL

-507 DYSNFKYTNVSKS
+507 DYSNFKYTNASKS
-520 PDKGL
+520 PDKGV
-525 GATNGVSHLEANFS
+525 GTTNGVSHLEANFS

-557 IRRDLEDK
+557 IRWDLEDK

-588 ELVGKVSNFNKAV
+588 EMVGKVSNFNQAV

-622 SLRKRES
+622 SLRKREH

-678 DPNLKGVRSELS
+678 DPNLKGVRIELS
-690 DKLENINKNLKDFG
+690 DKLENINKNLKDFS
-704 KSFDELKNGKNND
+704 KSFDELKNGKNKD

-725 KALKDSV
+725 KALKDSM

-783 QKITDKVDNLNQA
+783 QKITDKVENLNQA

-801 LTGNFSKV
+801 LTGDFSKV

-815 LKNLSLDLGKN
+815 LKSLSLDLGKN
-826 SDLQF
+826 SDLQS
-831 VRDGVRGTLV
+831 VKNSVNGTLV

-864 SEKLFGKSNNNNN
+864 SEKLFGKSNSN

-884 PIYAQVNKKKAGQ
+884 PIYAQVNKKKTGQ
-897 ATSPE
+897 AANPE
-902 EPIYAQVARKMSVK
+902 EPIYAQVAKKVSAK
-916 IDQLNEAASAINR
+916 IDQLNEATSAINR

-951 QSASPEE
+951 RSASPE
-958 PIYAQ
+958 
-963 VAKKV
+963 
-968 SAKIDQLNESAS
+968 
-980 AINRK
+980 
-985 IDRINKIASAGKG
+985 
-998 VGGFSGAGQS
+998 
-1008 ASPEEPIYA
+1008 
-1017 QVAKKVRAKIDQ
+1017 
-1029 LNESASAINRKMDR
+1029 
-1043 INKIASAGKG
+1043 
-1053 VGGFRGAGQSASPE
+1053 
-1067 EPIYA
+1067 
-1072 QVAKK
+1072 
-1077 VRAKIDQLNESA
+1077 
-1089 SAINRKMDRINKIAS
+1089 
-1104 AGKGVGGFSGAGQS
+1104 
-1118 ASPEEPLYAQVA
+1118 
-1130 KKVRAKIDQLNE
+1130 
-1142 SASAIN
+1142 
-1148 RKIDRINKIASAGK
+1148 
-1162 GVGGFRGA
+1162 
-1170 GQSASPEE
+1170 
-1178 PIYAQVAKKV
+1178 
-1188 SAKIDQLNESASA
+1188 
-1201 INRKMDRINKIASAG
+1201 
-1216 KGVGGFSGAGQSASP
+1216 
-1231 EEPLYAQVAKKVSA
+1231 
-1245 KIDQLNESAS
+1245 
-1255 AINRKIDRINKIASA
+1255 
-1270 GKGVGGFSGA
+1270 
-1280 GQSAS
+1280 
-1285 PEEPLYAQVAK
+1285 
-1296 KVRAKIDQLNESAS
+1296 
-1310 AINRKMDRINKIASA
+1310 
-1325 GKGVGGFRGAGQ
+1325 
-1337 SASPEEPLYAQVA
+1337 
-1350 KKVSAKID
+1350 
-1358 QLNESASAINRKIDR
+1358 
-1373 INKIASAGKG
+1373 
-1383 VGGFRGAGQS
+1383 
-1393 ASPEEPLYAQVAK
+1393 
-1406 KVRAKIDQL
+1406 
-1415 NESAS
+1415 
-1420 AINRKIDRINKIAS
+1420 
-1434 AGKGVGG
+1434 
-1441 FRGAGQS
+1441 
-1448 ASPEEPLYAQVAK
+1448 
-1461 KVRAKID
+1461 
-1468 QLNESASA
+1468 
-1476 INRKIDRINKIAS
+1476 
-1489 AGKGV
+1489 
-1494 GGFSGAGQSA
+1494 
-1504 SPEEPLYAQVAKKVR
+1504 
-1519 AKIDQLNESA
+1519 
-1529 SAINRKMDRIN
+1529 
-1540 KIASAGKG
+1540 
-1548 VGGFRGAG
+1548 
-1556 QSASPEEPL
+1556 
-1565 YAQVAKKVSA
+1565 
-1575 KIDQLNESASAINR
+1575 
-1589 KMDRINKIAS
+1589 
-1599 AGKGVGGFRGAGQSA
+1599 
-1614 SPEEP
+1614 
-1619 IYAQVAKKVSA
+1619 
-1630 KIDQLNESASA
+1630 
-1641 INRKMDRINKIAS
+1641 
-1654 AGKGVGGF
+1654 
-1662 RGAGQS
+1662 
-1668 ASPEEPLYAQV
+1668 
-1679 AKKVSAKIDQLNESA
+1679 
-1694 SAINRKIDRIN
+1694 
-1705 KIASA
+1705 
-1710 GKGVGGFSGAGQ
+1710 
-1722 SASPEEPIYAQVAK
+1722 
-1736 KVSAKIDQLNESA
+1736 
-1749 SAINRKIDRINKIA
+1749 
-1763 SAGKGVGGFSGAGQS
+1763 
-1778 ASPEPIYATIDFDEA
+1778 EPIYATIDFDEA
-1793 NQAGFSLRRS
+1793 NQAGFPLKRY
-1803 AAVNDLSKVGLS
+1803 AGVGDLSKVGLS

-1822 RIGDLNQA
+1822 RIDDLNQA
-1830 VSEAKAGHFD
+1830 VSEAKTGHFG

-1848 LKDSTKKNALKLWV
+1848 LKDSTKKNAVKLWV
-1862 ESAKQVP
+1862 ESTKQVP
-1869 TGLQAKLDNYAT
+1869 TSLQAKLDNYAT
-1881 NSHTRINSNVQSG
+1881 NSHTRINSNVQNG
-1894 TINEKATGM
+1894 MINERATGM

-1916 DKIVAHNVGSA
+1916 DKIVAHNVGSV

-1966 VQFLTNTFSTGSYS
+1966 VQFLTNTFSTGAYS
-1980 LMKANVEHGV
+1980 LAKANAELGV
-1990 KNTTKGGFQK
+1990 KNTTKSGFQK

>member
-9 TTTPDQTLNQ
+9 TTTPNQTLNP
-19 TDFVPQRFINNLQA
+19 TDFVPQRFINNLQV
-33 AFIKVDNAVASFDP
+33 AFLKVNSAVASFDP

-75 NKAIKNPTK
+75 NKAIKNPAK

-139 NTQQIQN
+139 NTQQIRN

-179 NQIRSDEKFMG
+179 NQIRSDQKFMG
-190 VFDEFLKARQEAEKN
+190 VFDESLKERQEAEKN
-205 AEPTG
+205 AEPA
-210 GDWLDI
+210 GDWFDI

-244 NIATTTTDIQGLP
+244 NLATTTTDIQGLP

-311 SHSGIEP
+311 SHNGIEP

-364 LVIAGNENGIKNP
+364 LVIAGNEDGIKNP
-377 SFYLYKQDQLTGLK
+377 SFYLYKEDQLTGLK
-391 QALSQE
+391 QAMSQE

-409 AQNNA
+409 AKNNA

-419 SEKEKEKFQTEIGNF
+419 SEKEKEKFQTEIEYF
-434 QKDRKAYLDALGS
+434 QKDRKAYLDALGN

-457 PKHLALVTEF
+457 PKHLALITEF

-490 TKTTL
+490 VKTTL
-495 QGSLKYDGVMFV
+495 QGNLKYDGMMFV
-507 DYSNFKYTNVSKS
+507 DYSNFKYTNASKS
-520 PDKGL
+520 PDKGV
-525 GATNGVSHLEANFS
+525 GTTNGVSHLEANFS

-557 IRRDLEDK
+557 IRQDLEDK
-565 LWAKG
+565 LWARG
-570 LSPQEANKLIKD
+570 LSSQEANKLIKD

-588 ELVGKVSNFNKAV
+588 ELVGKVSNFNQAV

-622 SLRKRES
+622 SLRKREH

-666 KEASKEARAAAF
+666 KEASKEARAVAF

-704 KSFDELKNGKNND
+704 KSFDDFKNGKNND

-725 KALKDSV
+725 KTLKDSV

-757 GKNKDFSKVTQAK
+757 GKNKDFSKVTQTK

-815 LKNLSLDLGKN
+815 LKSLSLDQKNESFNVGKN
-826 SDLQF
+826 SDLQS

-841 GNGLSKTEATTLTKN
+841 GNGLSKTEATKLSKN
-856 FSDIRKEL
+856 FSDIRREL
-864 SEKLFGKSNNNNN
+864 NEKLFGNSNNNNN
-877 GLKNNEE
+877 GLKNNTE
-884 PIYAQVNKKKAGQ
+884 PIYAKVNKKKTGQ
-897 ATSPE
+897 VASPE
-902 EPIYAQVARKMSVK
+902 EPIYAQVAKKVSAK
-916 IDQLNEAASAINR
+916 IDQLNEATSAINR

-951 QSASPEE
+951 RSASPE
-958 PIYAQ
+958 
-963 VAKKV
+963 
-968 SAKIDQLNESAS
+968 
-980 AINRK
+980 
-985 IDRINKIASAGKG
+985 
-998 VGGFSGAGQS
+998 
-1008 ASPEEPIYA
+1008 
-1017 QVAKKVRAKIDQ
+1017 
-1029 LNESASAINRKMDR
+1029 
-1043 INKIASAGKG
+1043 
-1053 VGGFRGAGQSASPE
+1053 
-1067 EPIYA
+1067 
-1072 QVAKK
+1072 
-1077 VRAKIDQLNESA
+1077 
-1089 SAINRKMDRINKIAS
+1089 
-1104 AGKGVGGFSGAGQS
+1104 
-1118 ASPEEPLYAQVA
+1118 
-1130 KKVRAKIDQLNE
+1130 
-1142 SASAIN
+1142 
-1148 RKIDRINKIASAGK
+1148 
-1162 GVGGFRGA
+1162 
-1170 GQSASPEE
+1170 
-1178 PIYAQVAKKV
+1178 
-1188 SAKIDQLNESASA
+1188 
-1201 INRKMDRINKIASAG
+1201 
-1216 KGVGGFSGAGQSASP
+1216 
-1231 EEPLYAQVAKKVSA
+1231 
-1245 KIDQLNESAS
+1245 
-1255 AINRKIDRINKIASA
+1255 
-1270 GKGVGGFSGA
+1270 
-1280 GQSAS
+1280 
-1285 PEEPLYAQVAK
+1285 
-1296 KVRAKIDQLNESAS
+1296 
-1310 AINRKMDRINKIASA
+1310 
-1325 GKGVGGFRGAGQ
+1325 
-1337 SASPEEPLYAQVA
+1337 
-1350 KKVSAKID
+1350 
-1358 QLNESASAINRKIDR
+1358 
-1373 INKIASAGKG
+1373 
-1383 VGGFRGAGQS
+1383 
-1393 ASPEEPLYAQVAK
+1393 
-1406 KVRAKIDQL
+1406 
-1415 NESAS
+1415 
-1420 AINRKIDRINKIAS
+1420 
-1434 AGKGVGG
+1434 
-1441 FRGAGQS
+1441 
-1448 ASPEEPLYAQVAK
+1448 
-1461 KVRAKID
+1461 
-1468 QLNESASA
+1468 
-1476 INRKIDRINKIAS
+1476 
-1489 AGKGV
+1489 
-1494 GGFSGAGQSA
+1494 
-1504 SPEEPLYAQVAKKVR
+1504 
-1519 AKIDQLNESA
+1519 
-1529 SAINRKMDRIN
+1529 
-1540 KIASAGKG
+1540 
-1548 VGGFRGAG
+1548 
-1556 QSASPEEPL
+1556 
-1565 YAQVAKKVSA
+1565 
-1575 KIDQLNESASAINR
+1575 
-1589 KMDRINKIAS
+1589 
-1599 AGKGVGGFRGAGQSA
+1599 
-1614 SPEEP
+1614 
-1619 IYAQVAKKVSA
+1619 
-1630 KIDQLNESASA
+1630 
-1641 INRKMDRINKIAS
+1641 
-1654 AGKGVGGF
+1654 
-1662 RGAGQS
+1662 
-1668 ASPEEPLYAQV
+1668 
-1679 AKKVSAKIDQLNESA
+1679 
-1694 SAINRKIDRIN
+1694 
-1705 KIASA
+1705 
-1710 GKGVGGFSGAGQ
+1710 
-1722 SASPEEPIYAQVAK
+1722 
-1736 KVSAKIDQLNESA
+1736 
-1749 SAINRKIDRINKIA
+1749 
-1763 SAGKGVGGFSGAGQS
+1763 
-1778 ASPEPIYATIDFDEA
+1778 EPIYATIDFDEA
-1793 NQAGFSLRRS
+1793 NQAGFPLRRS
-1803 AAVNDLSKVGLS
+1803 AGVNDLSKVGLS

-1830 VSEAKAGHFD
+1830 VSEAKTGHFD

-1848 LKDSTKKNALKLWV
+1848 LKDSTKKNAVKLWV
-1862 ESAKQVP
+1862 ESVKQVP
-1869 TGLQAKLDNYAT
+1869 TSLQTKLDNYAT
-1881 NSHTRINSNVQSG
+1881 NSHTRINSNIQHG

-1927 HLSEYDKIGFNQKNM
+1927 NLSEYDKIGFNQKNM

-1960 DIKSSF
+1960 DIKSGF
-1966 VQFLTNTFSTGSYS
+1966 VQFLTNTFSAGSYS
-1980 LMKANVEHGV
+1980 LAKANAELGV
-1990 KNTTKGGFQK
+1990 KNINTKSGFQK

>member
-9 TTTPDQTLNQ
+9 TTTPDQTLNP
-19 TDFVPQRFINNLQA
+19 TDFVPQQFINNLQV
-33 AFIKVDNAVASFDP
+33 AFIKVDNAVASYDP

-75 NKAIKNPTK
+75 NKAIKNPAK

-179 NQIRSDEKFMG
+179 NQIRSDQKFMG
-190 VFDEFLKARQEAEKN
+190 VFDESLKERQEAEKN
-205 AEPTG
+205 AELA

-244 NIATTTTDIQGLP
+244 NLATTTTDIQGLP

-311 SHSGIEP
+311 GHSSIEP

-356 AHLNNGSG
+356 AHLCNGSG
-364 LVIAGNENGIKNP
+364 LVIAGNEDGIKNR
-377 SFYLYKQDQLTGLK
+377 SFYLYKEDQLTGLK
-391 QALSQE
+391 QAMSQE
-397 EIQNKVD
+397 ESQNKVD

-409 AQNNA
+409 ARNNA

-434 QKDRKAYLDALGS
+434 QKDRKAYLDALGN
-447 DHIAF
+447 DHVAF

-478 YGKKQDKALDGE
+478 YGKNADKALDGE

-495 QGSLKYDGVMFV
+495 QGSLNMMGVIFV
-507 DYSNFKYTNVSKS
+507 NYSNFNTPTPPRV
-520 PDKGL
+520 L
-525 GATNGVSHLEANFS
+525 IRVWVLRMGVSHLEANFS

-582 FLNSNK
+582 FLNSTK
-588 ELVGKVSNFNKAV
+588 ELVGKVQLHKAV
-601 AEAKNT
+601 AEAKT
-607 GNYDEV
+607 QAIDEV

-622 SLRKRES
+622 SLRKREH

-666 KEASKEARAAAF
+666 QEASKEARAAAF
-678 DPNLKGVRSELS
+678 DPNLKGVRRELS
-690 DKLENINKNLKDFG
+690 DKLENISKNLKDFG

-743 KIENLNAALNDFKN
+743 EIENLNAALNDFKN
-757 GKNKDFSKVTQAK
+757 GKYKDFSKVTQAK

-783 QKITDKVDNLNQA
+783 QKITDKVENLNQA

-801 LTGNFSKV
+801 LTGDFSKV

-815 LKNLSLDLGKN
+815 LKSLSLDQKNESFNVGKN
-826 SDLQF
+826 SDLQS
-831 VRDGVRGTLV
+831 VRDSVRGTLV
-841 GNGLSKTEATTLTKN
+841 GNGLSKTEATKLSKN

-864 SEKLFGKSNNNNN
+864 SEKLFGKSNSN

-897 ATSPE
+897 AASPE
-902 EPIYAQVARKMSVK
+902 EPIYAQV
-916 IDQLNEAASAINR
+916 
-929 KIDRINKI
+929 NK
-937 ASAGKGVGGFSGAG
+937 KKAG
-951 QSASPEE
+951 QAASPEE

-968 SAKIDQLNESAS
+968 SAKIDQLNEATS
-980 AINRK
+980 AIIEK
-985 IDRINKIASAGKG
+985 LTGLTKLHQQVKG
-998 VGGFSGAGQS
+998 VGGFSGAGH
-1008 ASPEEPIYA
+1008 
-1017 QVAKKVRAKIDQ
+1017 
-1029 LNESASAINRKMDR
+1029 
-1043 INKIASAGKG
+1043 
-1053 VGGFRGAGQSASPE
+1053 
-1067 EPIYA
+1067 
-1072 QVAKK
+1072 
-1077 VRAKIDQLNESA
+1077 
-1089 SAINRKMDRINKIAS
+1089 
-1104 AGKGVGGFSGAGQS
+1104 
-1118 ASPEEPLYAQVA
+1118 
-1130 KKVRAKIDQLNE
+1130 
-1142 SASAIN
+1142 
-1148 RKIDRINKIASAGK
+1148 
-1162 GVGGFRGA
+1162 
-1170 GQSASPEE
+1170 
-1178 PIYAQVAKKV
+1178 
-1188 SAKIDQLNESASA
+1188 
-1201 INRKMDRINKIASAG
+1201 
-1216 KGVGGFSGAGQSASP
+1216 
-1231 EEPLYAQVAKKVSA
+1231 
-1245 KIDQLNESAS
+1245 
-1255 AINRKIDRINKIASA
+1255 
-1270 GKGVGGFSGA
+1270 
-1280 GQSAS
+1280 
-1285 PEEPLYAQVAK
+1285 
-1296 KVRAKIDQLNESAS
+1296 
-1310 AINRKMDRINKIASA
+1310 
-1325 GKGVGGFRGAGQ
+1325 
-1337 SASPEEPLYAQVA
+1337 
-1350 KKVSAKID
+1350 
-1358 QLNESASAINRKIDR
+1358 
-1373 INKIASAGKG
+1373 
-1383 VGGFRGAGQS
+1383 
-1393 ASPEEPLYAQVAK
+1393 
-1406 KVRAKIDQL
+1406 
-1415 NESAS
+1415 
-1420 AINRKIDRINKIAS
+1420 
-1434 AGKGVGG
+1434 
-1441 FRGAGQS
+1441 
-1448 ASPEEPLYAQVAK
+1448 
-1461 KVRAKID
+1461 
-1468 QLNESASA
+1468 
-1476 INRKIDRINKIAS
+1476 
-1489 AGKGV
+1489 
-1494 GGFSGAGQSA
+1494 
-1504 SPEEPLYAQVAKKVR
+1504 
-1519 AKIDQLNESA
+1519 
-1529 SAINRKMDRIN
+1529 
-1540 KIASAGKG
+1540 
-1548 VGGFRGAG
+1548 
-1556 QSASPEEPL
+1556 
-1565 YAQVAKKVSA
+1565 
-1575 KIDQLNESASAINR
+1575 
-1589 KMDRINKIAS
+1589 
-1599 AGKGVGGFRGAGQSA
+1599 
-1614 SPEEP
+1614 
-1619 IYAQVAKKVSA
+1619 
-1630 KIDQLNESASA
+1630 
-1641 INRKMDRINKIAS
+1641 
-1654 AGKGVGGF
+1654 
-1662 RGAGQS
+1662 
-1668 ASPEEPLYAQV
+1668 
-1679 AKKVSAKIDQLNESA
+1679 
-1694 SAINRKIDRIN
+1694 
-1705 KIASA
+1705 
-1710 GKGVGGFSGAGQ
+1710 
-1722 SASPEEPIYAQVAK
+1722 
-1736 KVSAKIDQLNESA
+1736 
-1749 SAINRKIDRINKIA
+1749 
-1763 SAGKGVGGFSGAGQS
+1763 S
-1778 ASPEPIYATIDFDEA
+1778 ASPEPIYATIDFDEP
-1793 NQAGFSLRRS
+1793 NQAGFPLRRS
-1803 AAVNDLSKVGLS
+1803 AGVNDLSKVGLS
-1815 REQELTR
+1815 REQELTC
-1822 RIGDLNQA
+1822 RIGDLSQA
-1830 VSEAKAGHFD
+1830 VSEAKIGHFGN
-1840 KLEQKIDE
+1840 LEQKIDE

-1862 ESAKQVP
+1862 KARNKCLLVE
-1869 TGLQAKLDNYAT
+1869 AKLDNYAT

-1894 TINEKATGM
+1894 AISEKATGM

-1916 DKIVAHNVGSA
+1916 DRIVAHNVGSA

-1960 DIKSSF
+1960 DIKSGF
-1966 VQFLTNTFSTGSYS
+1966 TQFLANAFSTGAYN

-1990 KNTTKGGFQK
+1990 KNTTKGGFQN

>member
-9 TTTPDQTLNQ
+9 TTTPDQTPNQ
-19 TDFVPQRFINNLQA
+19 TDFVPQRFINNLQV

-75 NKAIKNPTK
+75 NKAIKNPAK

-105 IAVDSSVDSFKKFG
+105 IAVDSSTKSFQKFG

-139 NTQQIQN
+139 NTQQIRN

-179 NQIRSDEKFMG
+179 NQIRSDQKFMG
-190 VFDEFLKARQEAEKN
+190 VFDESLKARQEAEKN
-205 AEPTG
+205 AEPAS

-231 ETLHQE
+231 ETLNQE

-244 NIATTTTDIQGLP
+244 NLATTTTDIQGLP

-265 ERGNFSKFTLGDMEM
+265 ERGNFFKFTLGDVEM

-311 SHSGIEP
+311 SHSSIEP

-332 ARHDWNATVGYKNQQ
+332 ARHDWNATVGYKDQQ
-347 GSNVATLIN
+347 GNNVATLIN
-356 AHLNNGSG
+356 VHLHNGSG

-377 SFYLYKQDQLTGLK
+377 SFYLYKEDQLTGLK
-391 QALSQE
+391 QAMSQE

-409 AQNNA
+409 AKNNA

-419 SEKEKEKFQTEIGNF
+419 SEKEKEKFQAEIGNF
-434 QKDRKAYLDALGS
+434 QKDRKAYLDALGN
-447 DHIAF
+447 DHVAF

-495 QGSLKYDGVMFV
+495 QGNLNYDGVMFV
-507 DYSNFKYTNVSKS
+507 DYSNFKYTNASKS
-520 PDKGL
+520 PDKGV
-525 GATNGVSHLEANFS
+525 GATNGVSHLEANLS

-570 LSPQEANKLIKD
+570 LSSQEANKLIKD

-588 ELVGKVSNFNKAV
+588 EMVGKVSNFNKAV

-622 SLRKRES
+622 SLRKREH
-629 LEKEVAKK
+629 LEKEVVKK

-666 KEASKEARAAAF
+666 QEASKEARAAAF
-678 DPNLKGVRSELS
+678 DPNLKGIRSELS

-801 LTGNFSKV
+801 LTGDFSKV

-815 LKNLSLDLGKN
+815 LKSLSLDQKNESFNVGKN
-826 SDLQF
+826 SDLQKS
-831 VRDGVRGTLV
+831 VKNSVNGTLV
-841 GNGLSKTEATTLTKN
+841 GNGLPKTEATKLTKN

-864 SEKLFGKSNNNNN
+864 NEKLFGNSNNNNN
-877 GLKNNEE
+877 GLKNNTE

-902 EPIYAQVARKMSVK
+902 EPIYAQVAKKVSAK
-916 IDQLNEAASAINR
+916 IDQLNKATSAINR

-951 QSASPEE
+951 RSAS
-958 PIYAQ
+958 
-963 VAKKV
+963 
-968 SAKIDQLNESAS
+968 S
-980 AINRK
+980 
-985 IDRINKIASAGKG
+985 
-998 VGGFSGAGQS
+998 
-1008 ASPEEPIYA
+1008 
-1017 QVAKKVRAKIDQ
+1017 
-1029 LNESASAINRKMDR
+1029 
-1043 INKIASAGKG
+1043 
-1053 VGGFRGAGQSASPE
+1053 
-1067 EPIYA
+1067 
-1072 QVAKK
+1072 
-1077 VRAKIDQLNESA
+1077 
-1089 SAINRKMDRINKIAS
+1089 
-1104 AGKGVGGFSGAGQS
+1104 
-1118 ASPEEPLYAQVA
+1118 
-1130 KKVRAKIDQLNE
+1130 
-1142 SASAIN
+1142 
-1148 RKIDRINKIASAGK
+1148 
-1162 GVGGFRGA
+1162 
-1170 GQSASPEE
+1170 
-1178 PIYAQVAKKV
+1178 
-1188 SAKIDQLNESASA
+1188 
-1201 INRKMDRINKIASAG
+1201 
-1216 KGVGGFSGAGQSASP
+1216 
-1231 EEPLYAQVAKKVSA
+1231 
-1245 KIDQLNESAS
+1245 
-1255 AINRKIDRINKIASA
+1255 
-1270 GKGVGGFSGA
+1270 
-1280 GQSAS
+1280 
-1285 PEEPLYAQVAK
+1285 
-1296 KVRAKIDQLNESAS
+1296 
-1310 AINRKMDRINKIASA
+1310 
-1325 GKGVGGFRGAGQ
+1325 
-1337 SASPEEPLYAQVA
+1337 
-1350 KKVSAKID
+1350 
-1358 QLNESASAINRKIDR
+1358 
-1373 INKIASAGKG
+1373 
-1383 VGGFRGAGQS
+1383 
-1393 ASPEEPLYAQVAK
+1393 
-1406 KVRAKIDQL
+1406 
-1415 NESAS
+1415 
-1420 AINRKIDRINKIAS
+1420 
-1434 AGKGVGG
+1434 
-1441 FRGAGQS
+1441 
-1448 ASPEEPLYAQVAK
+1448 
-1461 KVRAKID
+1461 
-1468 QLNESASA
+1468 
-1476 INRKIDRINKIAS
+1476 
-1489 AGKGV
+1489 
-1494 GGFSGAGQSA
+1494 
-1504 SPEEPLYAQVAKKVR
+1504 
-1519 AKIDQLNESA
+1519 
-1529 SAINRKMDRIN
+1529 
-1540 KIASAGKG
+1540 
-1548 VGGFRGAG
+1548 
-1556 QSASPEEPL
+1556 
-1565 YAQVAKKVSA
+1565 
-1575 KIDQLNESASAINR
+1575 
-1589 KMDRINKIAS
+1589 
-1599 AGKGVGGFRGAGQSA
+1599 
-1614 SPEEP
+1614 
-1619 IYAQVAKKVSA
+1619 
-1630 KIDQLNESASA
+1630 
-1641 INRKMDRINKIAS
+1641 
-1654 AGKGVGGF
+1654 
-1662 RGAGQS
+1662 
-1668 ASPEEPLYAQV
+1668 
-1679 AKKVSAKIDQLNESA
+1679 
-1694 SAINRKIDRIN
+1694 
-1705 KIASA
+1705 
-1710 GKGVGGFSGAGQ
+1710 
-1722 SASPEEPIYAQVAK
+1722 
-1736 KVSAKIDQLNESA
+1736 
-1749 SAINRKIDRINKIA
+1749 
-1763 SAGKGVGGFSGAGQS
+1763 
-1778 ASPEPIYATIDFDEA
+1778 EPIYATIDFDEA
-1793 NQAGFSLRRS
+1793 NQAGFPLRRY
-1803 AAVNDLSKVGLS
+1803 AAVDDLSKVGLS

-1822 RIGDLNQA
+1822 RIDDLNQA
-1830 VSEAKAGHFD
+1830 VSEAKTGHFD
-1840 KLEQKIDE
+1840 NLEQKIDE

-1881 NSHTRINSNVQSG
+1881 NSHTRINSNVHNG

-1990 KNTTKGGFQK
+1990 KNTTKSGFQK

>member
-9 TTTPDQTLNQ
+9 TTTPDQTLNP
-19 TDFVPQRFINNLQA
+19 TDFVPQRFINNLQV
-33 AFIKVDNAVASFDP
+33 AFLKVDNAVASFDP

-75 NKAIKNPTK
+75 NKAIKNPAK

-139 NTQQIQN
+139 NTQQIRN

-179 NQIRSDEKFMG
+179 NQIRSDQKFMG
-190 VFDEFLKARQEAEKN
+190 VFDESLKERQEAEKN
-205 AEPTG
+205 AEPA
-210 GDWLDI
+210 GDWFDI

-244 NIATTTTDIQGLP
+244 NLATTTTDIQGLP

-311 SHSGIEP
+311 GHSNIEP
-318 EKVSLLYGDNGGPE
+318 EKVSLLYGDDGGPE
-332 ARHDWNATVGYKNQQ
+332 ARHDWNATVGYKDQQ
-347 GSNVATLIN
+347 GNNVATLIN

-364 LVIAGNENGIKNP
+364 LIIAGNEDGIKNP
-377 SFYLYKQDQLTGLK
+377 SFYLYKEDQLTGLK
-391 QALSQE
+391 QAMSQE

-409 AQNNA
+409 AKNNA

-434 QKDRKAYLDALGS
+434 QKDRKAYLDALGN

-495 QGSLKYDGVMFV
+495 QGSLKYDGMMFV
-507 DYSNFKYTNVSKS
+507 DYSNFKYTNASKS
-520 PDKGL
+520 PDKGV

-622 SLRKRES
+622 SLRKREH

-666 KEASKEARAAAF
+666 KEASKEARAVAF
-678 DPNLKGVRSELS
+678 DPNLKGIRSELS

-770 SDLENSIKDVIIN
+770 NDLENSIKDVIIN

-801 LTGNFSKV
+801 LTGDFSKV

-815 LKNLSLDLGKN
+815 LKSLSLDQKNESFNVGKN
-826 SDLQF
+826 SDLQS
-831 VRDGVRGTLV
+831 VRDSVRGTLV
-841 GNGLSKTEATTLTKN
+841 GNGLSKTEATKLSKN

-864 SEKLFGKSNNNNN
+864 NEKLFGNSNNNNN

-884 PIYAQVNKKKAGQ
+884 PIYAQVNKKKTGQ
-897 ATSPE
+897 AT
-902 EPIYAQVARKMSVK
+902 
-916 IDQLNEAASAINR
+916 
-929 KIDRINKI
+929 
-937 ASAGKGVGGFSGAG
+937 
-951 QSASPEE
+951 SPEE

-968 SAKIDQLNESAS
+968 SAKIDQLNEAT
-980 AINRK
+980 
-985 IDRINKIASAGKG
+985 
-998 VGGFSGAGQS
+998 
-1008 ASPEEPIYA
+1008 
-1017 QVAKKVRAKIDQ
+1017 
-1029 LNESASAINRKMDR
+1029 
-1043 INKIASAGKG
+1043 
-1053 VGGFRGAGQSASPE
+1053 
-1067 EPIYA
+1067 
-1072 QVAKK
+1072 
-1077 VRAKIDQLNESA
+1077 
-1089 SAINRKMDRINKIAS
+1089 
-1104 AGKGVGGFSGAGQS
+1104 
-1118 ASPEEPLYAQVA
+1118 
-1130 KKVRAKIDQLNE
+1130 
-1142 SASAIN
+1142 
-1148 RKIDRINKIASAGK
+1148 
-1162 GVGGFRGA
+1162 
-1170 GQSASPEE
+1170 
-1178 PIYAQVAKKV
+1178 
-1188 SAKIDQLNESASA
+1188 
-1201 INRKMDRINKIASAG
+1201 
-1216 KGVGGFSGAGQSASP
+1216 
-1231 EEPLYAQVAKKVSA
+1231 
-1245 KIDQLNESAS
+1245 
-1255 AINRKIDRINKIASA
+1255 
-1270 GKGVGGFSGA
+1270 
-1280 GQSAS
+1280 
-1285 PEEPLYAQVAK
+1285 
-1296 KVRAKIDQLNESAS
+1296 
-1310 AINRKMDRINKIASA
+1310 
-1325 GKGVGGFRGAGQ
+1325 
-1337 SASPEEPLYAQVA
+1337 
-1350 KKVSAKID
+1350 
-1358 QLNESASAINRKIDR
+1358 
-1373 INKIASAGKG
+1373 
-1383 VGGFRGAGQS
+1383 
-1393 ASPEEPLYAQVAK
+1393 
-1406 KVRAKIDQL
+1406 
-1415 NESAS
+1415 
-1420 AINRKIDRINKIAS
+1420 
-1434 AGKGVGG
+1434 
-1441 FRGAGQS
+1441 
-1448 ASPEEPLYAQVAK
+1448 
-1461 KVRAKID
+1461 
-1468 QLNESASA
+1468 
-1476 INRKIDRINKIAS
+1476 
-1489 AGKGV
+1489 
-1494 GGFSGAGQSA
+1494 
-1504 SPEEPLYAQVAKKVR
+1504 
-1519 AKIDQLNESA
+1519 
-1529 SAINRKMDRIN
+1529 
-1540 KIASAGKG
+1540 
-1548 VGGFRGAG
+1548 
-1556 QSASPEEPL
+1556 
-1565 YAQVAKKVSA
+1565 
-1575 KIDQLNESASAINR
+1575 
-1589 KMDRINKIAS
+1589 
-1599 AGKGVGGFRGAGQSA
+1599 
-1614 SPEEP
+1614 
-1619 IYAQVAKKVSA
+1619 
-1630 KIDQLNESASA
+1630 
-1641 INRKMDRINKIAS
+1641 
-1654 AGKGVGGF
+1654 
-1662 RGAGQS
+1662 
-1668 ASPEEPLYAQV
+1668 
-1679 AKKVSAKIDQLNESA
+1679 
-1694 SAINRKIDRIN
+1694 
-1705 KIASA
+1705 
-1710 GKGVGGFSGAGQ
+1710 
-1722 SASPEEPIYAQVAK
+1722 
-1736 KVSAKIDQLNESA
+1736 

-1793 NQAGFSLRRS
+1793 NQAGFPLRRY
-1803 AAVNDLSKVGLS
+1803 AGVNDLSKVGLS

-1822 RIGDLNQA
+1822 RIGDLSQA
-1830 VSEAKAGHFD
+1830 VSEAKTGHFGN
-1840 KLEQKIDE
+1840 LEQKIDE

-1869 TGLQAKLDNYAT
+1869 TSLQAKLDNYAT
-1881 NSHTRINSNVQSG
+1881 NSHTRINSNVKDG
-1894 TINEKATGM
+1894 TINEKATGV

-1916 DKIVAHNVGSA
+1916 DKIVAHNVGST

-1955 NNAVK
+1955 NSAIK
-1960 DIKSSF
+1960 DIKSNF
-1966 VQFLTNTFSTGSYS
+1966 VQFLTNTFSQGSYN

-1990 KNTTKGGFQK
+1990 KNTNTKSGFQK